1 MVNMQASENQ
11 DPIDGVAIIG
21 MVGRFPGAGN
31 VDELW
36 HNLCEG
42 LESTNF
48 FQDEELDPSIDP
60 NLCKDPSYVKARG
73 IISGGE
79 TFDAAFFGINPLEAV
94 VMDPQARVFLELVY
108 EALENAGY
116 QSETFEGLIGLYA
129 GCGQN
134 TYFANHIAGRMEI
147 VDRIGEFQTMLANEK
162 DFLTTRAAYKLNLK
176 GPAVSVNTACSTSL
190 VAVIQ
195 ACQALISYQCD
206 LALAG
211 GVSMTTP
218 QNSGYVAQEGSMLSG
233 DGHCRP
239 FDASAQGTM
248 FNNGAGLVVLKRLED
263 ALNDGDRIYAV
274 IRGSG
279 INNDGSDKVSFTAP
293 SVDGQAEAIAMAQAD
308 ANFHPETISYIE
320 AHGTATPLGDPIEIE
335 ALTQAFRVHTDAKQF
350 CAIGSLKSN
359 VGHLVAAAGVAGLI
373 KTALA
378 LHYKKIPPS
387 LNFEAPN
394 PKIDFANSPFYVNT
408 KLAEWSEGETPRRAG
423 VSSFG
428 VGGTNA
434 HIVLEEA
441 PLKIQNDA
449 LYETLRERGL
459 ANAAL
464 TKFKIQKKE
473 EFERPKQLLL
483 LSAKTSKA
491 LEAATTNL
499 QQHLQYNA
507 EINLADVAYTLQRG
521 RKAFNYRRSI
531 VCHDIT
537 DAIAALQSLDP
548 NQVNTRHLEIRNPAV
563 VFMFPGQGS
572 QYVDM
577 GLNLYNRE
585 PVFQEVVDE
594 CAEILKPLLGRDL
607 REIIYP
613 APGDAYGGLRLRE
626 TAAISLRQTCFTQ
639 PALFVIEYALA
650 QLWQSWG
657 VKPQAMIGHSIGE
670 FVAACIAGVFT
681 LKDALM
687 LVATRGRLMWELPA
701 GAMLSVRLP
710 AKEVEPRLSAE
721 LAIAAINGPSLCVVS
736 GPTEAIASL
745 QKKLESEEVVCR
757 HLHTS
762 HAFHSPMMDSIIA
775 PFAELVGKVKLSPPQ
790 IPFVSTVTADWITAQ
805 QATDPMYWAIHLRQT
820 VRFAEGVQ
828 TLWQQ
833 PERILLEVGPRIT
846 TTTLARQQAKYIKQ
860 QIAVASL
867 SDNAENEA
875 EWTALLKAVGQL
887 WLSGV
892 SIDWSNFYQRE
903 TRQRIPLPTYPFE
916 RQRFWI
922 DPPPHPNRAATPK
935 LLNPQLLE
943 KTQTMTTSPQ
953 QKLILLLKEIIE
965 ETSGLEIASVDDS
978 TTFLEM
984 GLDSLSLT
992 QVGLALKKKFKV
1004 KVTLRHLLEIC
1015 PNLGTLADLINQ
1027 GLSREALSELGLT
1040 ETVANPIPEAPLP
1053 LPATTSPTLVVH
1065 EVHTNGSASQIST
1078 QLTVSSVLE
1087 NFINQQLQIMS
1098 QQLALLSNNSQ
1109 SVTIPIVAA
1118 ATSQNN
1124 HIKPENAV
1132 SIPPT
1137 QTSKESVLVDTES
1150 NGAKKPFGAAARI
1163 EKTQTKTLTA
1173 QQRTHLD
1180 KIIQRYTQRTQKS
1193 KEFTQSHR
1201 PYLADPRTVS
1211 GFNPTMKEMV
1221 YPIVASRSSGSKLW
1235 DVDGNEYI
1243 DLSNGFGLNLF
1254 GWSPPF
1260 ITEAIEA
1267 QLKLGMEIGPQTP
1280 LVGEVARLMC
1290 EVTNFDRVAFCN
1302 TGSEAVLGAMRM
1314 VRTITGRNLIA
1325 IFSGA
1330 YHGIL
1335 DEVIV
1340 RGTKKLRSI
1349 PAAPGIPPEMV
1360 ENILVLEYGSPESL
1374 EILQDRAD
1382 ELAAV
1387 MVESVQSRRPEYQ
1400 PKEFLHQL
1408 RDFTE
1413 KAGIALIFDEIVTG
1427 FRIHQGGAQAHFG
1440 IKADIATYGKIV
1452 GGGLPI
1458 GVIAGKSQYMD
1469 ALDGGFWQF
1478 GDDSVP
1484 EVGVTYFA
1492 GTFVRHPLALAAA
1505 KAVLQHLKQS
1515 GPSLQQ
1521 NLNARTDKF
1530 VAELMGYFQQVQA
1543 PFTVYN
1549 FGSLFMVKPLPEFP
1563 YGDLLYYL
1571 LRDKGIHIWDHRPCF
1586 LTTAHSEADLALVMA
1601 AFKETIAEMQAAGFL
1616 SAPPI
1621 EVTNRE
1627 ITNNSLRN
1635 RPPQPNAKLGRD
1647 PQGNPAWYIP
1657 DIERPGK
1664 YLQVASVS

>member
-1 MVNMQASENQ
+1 MVNMQASNNQ
-11 DPIDGVAIIG
+11 DPSDGVAIIG

-31 VDELW
+31 VDEFW
-36 HNLCEG
+36 RNLCEG
-42 LESTNF
+42 LESTTF

-73 IISGGE
+73 IIPGGE
-79 TFDAAFFGINPLEAV
+79 TFDAAFFGVNPLEAV

-116 QSETFEGLIGLYA
+116 ESESFEGLIGLYA

-195 ACQALISYQCD
+195 ACQALTSYQCD
-206 LALAG
+206 LALSG

-218 QNSGYVAQEGSMLSG
+218 QNSGYMAQEGSMLSG

-239 FDASAQGTM
+239 FDVSAQGTM
-248 FNNGAGLVVLKRLED
+248 FNNGAGVVVLKRLED

-279 INNDGSDKVSFTAP
+279 INNDGADKVSFTAP
-293 SVDGQAEAIAMAQAD
+293 SVDGQAEAIAMAQAY

-394 PKIDFANSPFYVNT
+394 PKIDLANSPFYVNT
-408 KLAEWSEGETPRRAG
+408 QLAEWSEGETPRRAG

-441 PLKIQNDA
+441 PQIQSS
-449 LYETLRERGL
+449 GSS
-459 ANAAL
+459 
-464 TKFKIQKKE
+464 
-473 EFERPKQLLL
+473 RPQQLLL
-483 LSAKTSKA
+483 LSAKTSQA
-491 LEAATTNL
+491 LEAATANL

-548 NQVNTRHLEIRNPAV
+548 NQVNTRHTEIRNPAV

-572 QYVDM
+572 QYVNM
-577 GLNLYNRE
+577 GLNLYNHE
-585 PVFQEVVDE
+585 PVFQEAVDE

-607 REIIYP
+607 REIMYP
-613 APGDAYGGLRLRE
+613 APSDAYGGLRLRE
-626 TAAISLRQTCFTQ
+626 TATISLRQTCFTQ

-657 VKPQAMIGHSIGE
+657 VKPQGMIGHSIGE
-670 FVAACIAGVFT
+670 FVAACIAGVFS
-681 LKDALM
+681 LEDALM

-736 GPTEAIASL
+736 GPTEAIATL
-745 QKKLESEEVVCR
+745 QKQLESEEVICR

-762 HAFHSPMMDSIIA
+762 HAFHSPMMDSIIH
-775 PFAELVGKVKLSPPQ
+775 PFAEVVGKVKLSPPQ

-805 QATDPMYWAIHLRQT
+805 QATDPMYWATHLRQT

-833 PERILLEVGPRIT
+833 PERLLLEVGPRIT
-846 TTTLARQQAKYIKQ
+846 TTTLARQQAKDIKQ
-860 QIAVASL
+860 QIAIPSL
-867 SDNAENEA
+867 GDNAENEA

-887 WLSGV
+887 WLAGV

-935 LLNPQLLE
+935 LPNPQLLE

-953 QKLILLLKEIIE
+953 QKLIPLLKEIIE

-1004 KVTLRHLLEIC
+1004 KVTLRQLLEIC
-1015 PNLGTLADLINQ
+1015 PNLVTLADLINQ
-1027 GLSREALSELGLT
+1027 ALSPEALSALGLT
-1040 ETVANPIPEAPLP
+1040 ETVADPIPEAPLP
-1053 LPATTSPTLVVH
+1053 EPAPATTSPTLVVH
-1065 EVHTNGSASQIST
+1065 EVHRNGSNGSTPQISL
-1078 QLTVSSVLE
+1078 QPAASNSVLE
-1087 NFINQQLQIMS
+1087 GVINQQLQIMS
-1098 QQLALLSNNSQ
+1098 QQLALLGNSSQ
-1109 SVTIPIVAA
+1109 SVTVPVVPA

-1124 HIKPENAV
+1124 GVKPQNAV
-1132 SIPPT
+1132 SIPPI
-1137 QTSKESVLVDTES
+1137 QTSKESQVSVDTES
-1150 NGAKKPFGAAARI
+1150 NGAKKAFGAAARI

-1180 KIIQRYTQRTQKS
+1180 KIIQRYTKRTQKS
-1193 KEFTQSHR
+1193 KEYTQTHR

-1221 YPIVASRSSGSKLW
+1221 YPIVVSRSSGSKLW
-1235 DVDGNEYI
+1235 DVDGNEYV

-1280 LVGEVARLMC
+1280 LVGEVAKLMC
-1290 EVTNFDRVAFCN
+1290 ELTNFDRAAFCN

-1314 VRTITGRNLIA
+1314 ARTITGRNLIA

-1360 ENILVLEYGSPESL
+1360 ENILVVDYDSPESL
-1374 EILQDRAD
+1374 EILRSRAD

-1400 PKEFLHQL
+1400 PKEFLQQL

-1413 KAGIALIFDEIVTG
+1413 DAGIALIFDEIVTG
-1427 FRIHQGGAQAHFG
+1427 FRIHPGGAQAHFG
-1440 IKADIATYGKIV
+1440 IKADIATYGKII

-1543 PFTVYN
+1543 PFTAYN
-1549 FGSLFMVKPLPEFP
+1549 FGSLFMVKSLPEFP
-1563 YGDLLYYL
+1563 YGDLLFYL
-1571 LRDKGIHIWDHRPCF
+1571 LRDKGVHTWDHRPCF
-1586 LTTAHSEADLALVMA
+1586 LTTAHSEADLAFVMA
-1601 AFKETIAEMQAAGFL
+1601 AFKESIAEMQSAGFL

-1627 ITNNSLRN
+1627 VTNNSLRN
-1635 RPPQPNAKLGRD
+1635 RPPQPDAKLGRD

-1657 DIERPGK
+1657 DTERPGK

>member
-1 MVNMQASENQ
+1 MVNMQASDNQ
-11 DPIDGVAIIG
+11 DPSDGVAIIG

-31 VDELW
+31 VDEFW
-36 HNLCEG
+36 RNLCEG
-42 LESTNF
+42 LESTTF

-73 IISGGE
+73 IIPGGE

-116 QSETFEGLIGLYA
+116 ESESFEGLIGLYA

-195 ACQALISYQCD
+195 ACQALTSYQCD
-206 LALAG
+206 LALSG

-218 QNSGYVAQEGSMLSG
+218 QNSGYIAQEGSMLSG

-248 FNNGAGLVVLKRLED
+248 FNNGAGVVVLKRLED

-279 INNDGSDKVSFTAP
+279 INNDGADKVSFTAP
-293 SVDGQAEAIAMAQAD
+293 SVDGQAEAIAMAQAY

-408 KLAEWSEGETPRRAG
+408 KLAEWSEGETLRRAG

-441 PLKIQNDA
+441 PQIQSS
-449 LYETLRERGL
+449 GSS
-459 ANAAL
+459 
-464 TKFKIQKKE
+464 
-473 EFERPKQLLL
+473 RPQQLLL
-483 LSAKTSKA
+483 LSAKTSQA
-491 LEAATTNL
+491 LEAATANL

-537 DAIAALQSLDP
+537 DAIAALQSLDS
-548 NQVNTRHLEIRNPAV
+548 NQVNTRHIEIRNPAV

-572 QYVDM
+572 QYVNM
-577 GLNLYNRE
+577 GLNLYNYE
-585 PVFQEVVDE
+585 PVFQEAVDE

-613 APGDAYGGLRLRE
+613 APSERE
-626 TAAISLRQTCFTQ
+626 TAAILLRQTCFTQ

-681 LKDALM
+681 LEDALM
-687 LVATRGRLMWELPA
+687 LVATRGRFMWELPA

-710 AKEVEPRLSAE
+710 AKEIEPRLSAE

-736 GPTEAIASL
+736 GPIEAIASL
-745 QKKLESEEVVCR
+745 QKQLENEEVICR

-775 PFAELVGKVKLSPPQ
+775 PFAEVVGTVKLSPPQ

-805 QATDPMYWAIHLRQT
+805 QATDPMYWATHLRQT

-833 PERILLEVGPRIT
+833 PERLLLEVGPRIT
-846 TTTLARQQAKYIKQ
+846 TTTLARQQAKDIKQ
-860 QIAVASL
+860 QIAIPSL
-867 SDNAENEA
+867 GDNAENEA

-887 WLSGV
+887 WLAGV

-922 DPPPHPNRAATPK
+922 DPPPHPNRAATSK
-935 LLNPQLLE
+935 LPNPQLLE

-953 QKLILLLKEIIE
+953 QKLIPLLKQIIE

-978 TTFLEM
+978 ITFLEM

-992 QVGLALKKKFKV
+992 QVGLALKKKFQV
-1004 KVTLRHLLEIC
+1004 KVTLRQLLEIY
-1015 PNLGTLADLINQ
+1015 PNLGTLADFIN
-1027 GLSREALSELGLT
+1027 SALSPETLSALGLT
-1040 ETVANPIPEAPLP
+1040 ETVADIVPEAPLP
-1053 LPATTSPTLVVH
+1053 EPAPVTTSPTLVVH
-1065 EVHTNGSASQIST
+1065 ELHTNGSNGSAPKISLQPAAS
-1078 QLTVSSVLE
+1078 SSILE
-1087 NFINQQLQIMS
+1087 GVINQQLQIMS
-1098 QQLALLSNNSQ
+1098 QQLALLGNSSQ
-1109 SVTIPIVAA
+1109 SVTVPVVPA

-1124 HIKPENAV
+1124 GVKPQNAV
-1132 SIPPT
+1132 SVPPT
-1137 QTSKESVLVDTES
+1137 QTSKESASVETES
-1150 NGAKKPFGAAARI
+1150 NGAKKAFGAAARI

-1180 KIIQRYTQRTQKS
+1180 KIIQRYTKRTQKS
-1193 KEFTQSHR
+1193 KEYTQTHR

-1235 DVDGNEYI
+1235 DVDGNEYV

-1254 GWSPPF
+1254 GWSPAF

-1280 LVGEVARLMC
+1280 LVGEVAKLMC
-1290 EVTNFDRVAFCN
+1290 ELTNFDRAAFCN

-1314 VRTITGRNLIA
+1314 ARTITGRNLIA

-1360 ENILVLEYGSPESL
+1360 ENILVVDYDSPESL
-1374 EILQDRAD
+1374 EILRSRAD

-1400 PKEFLHQL
+1400 PKEFLQQL
-1408 RDFTE
+1408 RDFTQE
-1413 KAGIALIFDEIVTG
+1413 AGIALIFDEIVTG
-1427 FRIHQGGAQAHFG
+1427 FRIHPGGAQAHFG

-1543 PFTVYN
+1543 PFTAYN
-1549 FGSLFMVKPLPEFP
+1549 FGSLFMVKSLPEFP
-1563 YGDLLYYL
+1563 YGDLLFYL
-1571 LRDKGIHIWDHRPCF
+1571 LRDKGVHTWDHRPCF

-1601 AFKETIAEMQAAGFL
+1601 AFKESIAEMQSAGFL

-1621 EVTNRE
+1621 EVTNRQ
-1627 ITNNSLRN
+1627 TNNSLRN
-1635 RPPQPNAKLGRD
+1635 RPPQPDAKLGRD

-1657 DIERPGK
+1657 DTERPGK
-1664 YLQVASVS
+1664 YLQVASVF

>member
-1 MVNMQASENQ
+1 MVNMQVSDNQ

-21 MVGRFPGAGN
+21 MVGKFPGARN
-31 VDELW
+31 VDEFW
-36 HNLCEG
+36 RNLCEG
-42 LESTNF
+42 LESTTF

-60 NLCKDPSYVKARG
+60 KLCNDPSYVKARG

-79 TFDAAFFGINPLEAV
+79 TFDAAFFGVNPLEAV
-94 VMDPQARVFLELVY
+94 VMDPQSRVFLELVY

-116 QSETFEGLIGLYA
+116 ESESFEGLIGLYA

-134 TYFANHIAGRMEI
+134 TYFANHISGRMEI

-176 GPAVSVNTACSTSL
+176 GPAVNVNTACSTSL

-195 ACQALISYQCD
+195 ACQALTGYQCD

-248 FNNGAGLVVLKRLED
+248 FNNGAGVVVLKRLED
-263 ALNDGDRIYAV
+263 ALNDSDRIYAV

-320 AHGTATPLGDPIEIE
+320 AHGTATTLGDPIEIE

-378 LHYKKIPPS
+378 LYYKKIPPS

-394 PKIDFANSPFYVNT
+394 LKIDFANSPFYVNT

-441 PLKIQNDA
+441 PLKIQNSGA
-449 LYETLRERGL
+449 S
-459 ANAAL
+459 
-464 TKFKIQKKE
+464 
-473 EFERPKQLLL
+473 RPQQLLL

-491 LEAATTNL
+491 LEAATANL
-499 QQHLQYNA
+499 QQHLQHNA

-521 RKAFNYRRSI
+521 RKAFNYRRSV

-548 NQVNTRHLEIRNPAV
+548 NQVNTRHIEIRNPAV

-572 QYVDM
+572 QYVNM
-577 GLNLYNRE
+577 GLNLYNHE
-585 PVFQEVVDE
+585 PVFHEVVDE

-607 REIIYP
+607 REIMYP
-613 APGDAYGGLRLRE
+613 APSDAYGGLRLRE
-626 TAAISLRQTCFTQ
+626 TAAISLQQTCFTQ

-657 VKPQAMIGHSIGE
+657 VKPEAMIGHSIGE

-687 LVATRGRLMWELPA
+687 LVANRGRLMWELPA

-710 AKEVEPRLSAE
+710 AKHVEPRLSAE

-736 GPTEAIASL
+736 GPTEAIAAL
-745 QKKLESEEVVCR
+745 QKQLETEEVVCR

-775 PFAELVGKVKLSPPQ
+775 PFAEVVGKIKLSPPQ
-790 IPFVSTVTADWITAQ
+790 IPFVSTVTADWITPQ
-805 QATDPMYWAIHLRQT
+805 QATDPMYWATHLRQT
-820 VRFAEGVQ
+820 VRFAESIQ

-833 PERILLEVGPRIT
+833 PERLLLEVGPRIT
-846 TTTLARQQAKYIKQ
+846 TTTLARQQAKDIKQ
-860 QIAVASL
+860 QIAIASL
-867 SDNAENEA
+867 GDNAENEA

-887 WLSGV
+887 WLAGI

-903 TRQRIPLPTYPFE
+903 TRQRIPLPTYPFQ

-922 DPPPHPNRAATPK
+922 DPPPHPNRATTPK
-935 LLNPQLLE
+935 LLLLE

-953 QKLILLLKEIIE
+953 QKLIPLLKEIIE
-965 ETSGLEIASVDDS
+965 ETSGLEIASIDDS

-1004 KVTLRHLLEIC
+1004 KVTLRQLLEIC
-1015 PNLGTLADLINQ
+1015 PNLATLAHLINQ
-1027 GLSREALSELGLT
+1027 GLSAEVLSALGLI
-1040 ETVANPIPEAPLP
+1040 ETVADPTPEAPLP
-1053 LPATTSPTLVVH
+1053 TPATTSPTLVVH
-1065 EVHTNGSASQIST
+1065 EVHTNGFAPQISP
-1078 QLTVSSVLE
+1078 QPAASSFLE
-1087 NFINQQLQIMS
+1087 NVINQQLQIMS
-1098 QQLALLSNNSQ
+1098 QQLALLGNNSQ
-1109 SVTIPIVAA
+1109 SVTIPVVPA

-1124 HIKPENAV
+1124 HVKPQNVV
-1132 SIPPT
+1132 SIPLT
-1137 QTSKESVLVDTES
+1137 QTSKESQASVETDS
-1150 NGAKKPFGAAARI
+1150 NGAKKAFGAAARI

-1180 KIIQRYTQRTQKS
+1180 KIIQRYIQRTQKS
-1193 KEFTQSHR
+1193 KEYTQTHR

-1221 YPIVASRSSGSKLW
+1221 YPIVVSRSSGSKLW
-1235 DVDGNEYI
+1235 DVDGNEYV

-1260 ITEAIEA
+1260 ITKAIEA

-1290 EVTNFDRVAFCN
+1290 KLTNFDRAAFCN

-1314 VRTITGRNLIA
+1314 ARTITGRNLIA

-1360 ENILVLEYGSPESL
+1360 ENILVVDYDSPESL
-1374 EILQDRAD
+1374 EILRNRAD

-1400 PKEFLHQL
+1400 PKEFLQQL

-1413 KAGIALIFDEIVTG
+1413 EAGIALIFDEIVTG
-1427 FRIHQGGAQAHFG
+1427 FRIHPGGAQGHFG

-1505 KAVLQHLKQS
+1505 KAVLQHLLDC

-1543 PFTVYN
+1543 PFTAYN
-1549 FGSLFMVKPLPEFP
+1549 FGSLFMVKSLPEFP
-1563 YGDLLYYL
+1563 YGDLLFYL
-1571 LRDKGIHIWDHRPCF
+1571 LRDKGVHIWDHRPCF
-1586 LTTAHSEADLALVMA
+1586 LTTAHSEADLDLAMA
-1601 AFKETIAEMQAAGFL
+1601 AFKETIAEMQSAGFL
-1616 SAPPI
+1616 SAPSI
-1621 EVTNRE
+1621 EVTNSE
-1627 ITNNSLRN
+1627 VTNNSLRN
-1635 RPPQPNAKLGRD
+1635 RPPQPDAKLGRD
-1647 PQGNPAWYIP
+1647 PEGNPAWYIP
-1657 DIERPGK
+1657 DTERLGK

>member
-1 MVNMQASENQ
+1 MVNMQASDNQ
-11 DPIDGVAIIG
+11 DPSDGVAIIG

-31 VDELW
+31 VDEFW
-36 HNLCEG
+36 RNLCEG
-42 LESTNF
+42 LESTTF
-48 FQDEELDPSIDP
+48 FEDEELDPSIDP

-73 IISGGE
+73 IIPGGE

-116 QSETFEGLIGLYA
+116 ESESFEGLIGLYA

-195 ACQALISYQCD
+195 ACQALTSYQCD
-206 LALAG
+206 LALSG

-218 QNSGYVAQEGSMLSG
+218 QNSGYIAQEGSMLSG

-248 FNNGAGLVVLKRLED
+248 FNNGAGVVVLKRLED
-263 ALNDGDRIYAV
+263 ALHDGDRIYAV

-279 INNDGSDKVSFTAP
+279 INNDGADKVSFTAP
-293 SVDGQAEAIAMAQAD
+293 SVDGQAEAIAMAQAY

-394 PKIDFANSPFYVNT
+394 PKIDLANSPFYVNT

-441 PLKIQNDA
+441 PQIQSS
-449 LYETLRERGL
+449 GSS
-459 ANAAL
+459 
-464 TKFKIQKKE
+464 
-473 EFERPKQLLL
+473 RPQQLLL
-483 LSAKTSKA
+483 LSAKTSQA
-491 LEAATTNL
+491 LEAATANL

-521 RKAFNYRRSI
+521 RKSFNYRRSV
-531 VCHDIT
+531 VCHDLT

-548 NQVNTRHLEIRNPAV
+548 NQVNTRHTEIRNPAV

-572 QYVDM
+572 QYVNM
-577 GLNLYNRE
+577 GLNLYNHE
-585 PVFQEVVDE
+585 PVFQEAVDE

-613 APGDAYGGLRLRE
+613 APSERE

-681 LKDALM
+681 LEDALM
-687 LVATRGRLMWELPA
+687 LVATRGRFMWELPA

-745 QKKLESEEVVCR
+745 QKQLESEEVICR

-762 HAFHSPMMDSIIA
+762 HAFHSPMMDSIIH
-775 PFAELVGKVKLSPPQ
+775 PFAEVVGKVKLSPPQ
-790 IPFVSTVTADWITAQ
+790 IPFVSTVTADWITTH
-805 QATDPMYWAIHLRQT
+805 QATDPMYWATHLRQT

-833 PERILLEVGPRIT
+833 PERLLLEVGPRIT
-846 TTTLARQQAKYIKQ
+846 TTTLARQQAKDIKQ
-860 QIAVASL
+860 QIAIPSL
-867 SDNAENEA
+867 GDNAENEA

-887 WLSGV
+887 WLAGV

-922 DPPPHPNRAATPK
+922 DPPPHPNRAATSK
-935 LLNPQLLE
+935 LLNPHLLE
-943 KTQTMTTSPQ
+943 KTQTMTTYPQ
-953 QKLILLLKEIIE
+953 QKLIPLLKEVIE

-1004 KVTLRHLLEIC
+1004 KVTLRQLLEIC
-1015 PNLGTLADLINQ
+1015 PNLVTLADLINQ
-1027 GLSREALSELGLT
+1027 ALSPETLSALGLI
-1040 ETVANPIPEAPLP
+1040 ETVADPIPETSLPEPAPV
-1053 LPATTSPTLVVH
+1053 TTSPTLVVH
-1065 EVHTNGSASQIST
+1065 EVHTNGSNGSAPKISLQPAAS
-1078 QLTVSSVLE
+1078 SSVLE
-1087 NFINQQLQIMS
+1087 GVINQQLQIMS
-1098 QQLALLSNNSQ
+1098 QQLALLGNSSQ
-1109 SVTIPIVAA
+1109 SITIPVVPA

-1124 HIKPENAV
+1124 GVKPQNAV
-1132 SIPPT
+1132 SVPPI
-1137 QTSKESVLVDTES
+1137 QTSKESASVETES
-1150 NGAKKPFGAAARI
+1150 NGAKKAFGAAARI
-1163 EKTQTKTLTA
+1163 EKTQTKTLTD

-1180 KIIQRYTQRTQKS
+1180 KIIQRYTKRTQKS
-1193 KEFTQSHR
+1193 KEYTQTHR

-1235 DVDGNEYI
+1235 DVDGNEYV

-1280 LVGEVARLMC
+1280 LVGEVAKLMC
-1290 EVTNFDRVAFCN
+1290 ELTNFDRAAFCN

-1314 VRTITGRNLIA
+1314 ARTITGRNLIA

-1360 ENILVLEYGSPESL
+1360 ENILVVDYDSPESL
-1374 EILQDRAD
+1374 EILRSRAD

-1400 PKEFLHQL
+1400 PKEFLQQL

-1413 KAGIALIFDEIVTG
+1413 EAGIALIFDEIVTG
-1427 FRIHQGGAQAHFG
+1427 FRIHPGGAQAHFG

-1492 GTFVRHPLALAAA
+1492 GTFVRHPLVLAAA

-1543 PFTVYN
+1543 PFTAYN
-1549 FGSLFMVKPLPEFP
+1549 FGSLFMVKSLPEFP
-1563 YGDLLYYL
+1563 YGDLLFYL
-1571 LRDKGIHIWDHRPCF
+1571 LRDKGVHTWDHRPCF

-1601 AFKETIAEMQAAGFL
+1601 AFKESIAEMQSAGFL

-1627 ITNNSLRN
+1627 TNNSLRN
-1635 RPPQPNAKLGRD
+1635 RPPQPDAKLGRD

-1657 DIERPGK
+1657 DTERPGK
-1664 YLQVASVS
+1664 YLQVASVL

>member
-1 MVNMQASENQ
+1 MVNMQTSDNQ
-11 DPIDGVAIIG
+11 DPIDGIAIIG

-31 VDELW
+31 VDEFW
-36 HNLCEG
+36 RNLCEG
-42 LESTNF
+42 LESTTF
-48 FQDEELDPSIDP
+48 FEDEELDPSIDP

-73 IISGGE
+73 VIPGGE

-116 QSETFEGLIGLYA
+116 ESESFEGLIGLYA

-134 TYFANHIAGRMEI
+134 TYFANHISGRMEI

-195 ACQALISYQCD
+195 ACQALTSYQCD
-206 LALAG
+206 LALSG

-218 QNSGYVAQEGSMLSG
+218 QNSGYVAQEGGMLSG

-248 FNNGAGLVVLKRLED
+248 FNNGAGVVVLKRLED

-279 INNDGSDKVSFTAP
+279 INNDGADKVSFTAP
-293 SVDGQAEAIAMAQAD
+293 SVDGQAEAIAMAQAY

-335 ALTQAFRVHTDAKQF
+335 ALTQAFRVHTNAKQF

-378 LHYKKIPPS
+378 LHHKKIPPS

-441 PLKIQNDA
+441 PQIQSS
-449 LYETLRERGL
+449 GSS
-459 ANAAL
+459 
-464 TKFKIQKKE
+464 
-473 EFERPKQLLL
+473 RPQQLFL
-483 LSAKTSKA
+483 LSAKTSQA
-491 LEAATTNL
+491 LEAATANL

-521 RKAFNYRRSI
+521 RKAFNYRCSI

-548 NQVNTRHLEIRNPAV
+548 NQVNTRHTEIRNPAV

-572 QYVDM
+572 QYVNM
-577 GLNLYNRE
+577 GLNLYNYE
-585 PVFQEVVDE
+585 PVFQEAVDE
-594 CAEILKPLLGRDL
+594 CAEILKPLLGKDL

-613 APGDAYGGLRLRE
+613 APSDAYGGLRLRE

-650 QLWQSWG
+650 QLWRSWG
-657 VKPQAMIGHSIGE
+657 VKPQGMIGHSIGE

-681 LKDALM
+681 LEDALM
-687 LVATRGRLMWELPA
+687 LVATRGRFMWELPA

-710 AKEVEPRLSAE
+710 AKEVEPRLSTE

-736 GPTEAIASL
+736 GPTEAIAVL
-745 QKKLESEEVVCR
+745 QKQLESEEVICR

-762 HAFHSPMMDSIIA
+762 HAFHSPMMDSIIH
-775 PFAELVGKVKLSPPQ
+775 PFAEVVAKVKLSPPQ
-790 IPFVSTVTADWITAQ
+790 IPFVSTVTADWITVQ
-805 QATDPMYWAIHLRQT
+805 QATDPMYWATHLRQT

-833 PERILLEVGPRIT
+833 PERVLLEVGPRIT
-846 TTTLARQQAKYIKQ
+846 TTTLARQQAKDIKQ
-860 QIAVASL
+860 QIAIPSL
-867 SDNAENEA
+867 GDNAENEA

-887 WLSGV
+887 WLAGV

-922 DPPPHPNRAATPK
+922 DPPPHPNRAVIPK
-935 LLNPQLLE
+935 LANPQLLE

-953 QKLILLLKEIIE
+953 QKLIPLLKEIIE
-965 ETSGLEIASVDDS
+965 ETSGLEIASVDDL

-992 QVGLALKKKFKV
+992 QVGLALKKKFQV
-1004 KVTLRHLLEIC
+1004 KVTLRQLLEIY
-1015 PNLGTLADLINQ
+1015 PNLGTLADFIN
-1027 GLSREALSELGLT
+1027 SALSPETLSALGLT
-1040 ETVANPIPEAPLP
+1040 ETVAEPTPEAALSA
-1053 LPATTSPTLVVH
+1053 PATTSPTLLVH
-1065 EVHTNGSASQIST
+1065 EVHTNGSNGSAPQISL
-1078 QLTVSSVLE
+1078 QPAVSNSILE
-1087 NFINQQLQIMS
+1087 NVINQQLQIMS
-1098 QQLALLSNNSQ
+1098 QQLALLGNNSQ
-1109 SVTIPIVAA
+1109 SLTIPVVPA

-1124 HIKPENAV
+1124 HVKPPNAV
-1132 SIPPT
+1132 SVPTT
-1137 QTSKESVLVDTES
+1137 QTSKESQTSVDNES
-1150 NGAKKPFGAAARI
+1150 NGAKKTFGAAARI

-1180 KIIQRYTQRTQKS
+1180 KIIQRYTKRTQKS
-1193 KEFTQSHR
+1193 KEYTQSHR

-1221 YPIVASRSSGSKLW
+1221 YPIVVFRSSGSKLW
-1235 DVDGNEYI
+1235 DVDGNEYV

-1280 LVGEVARLMC
+1280 LVGEVAKLMC
-1290 EVTNFDRVAFCN
+1290 ELTNFDRAAFCN

-1314 VRTITGRNLIA
+1314 ARTITGRNLIA

-1360 ENILVLEYGSPESL
+1360 ENILVVDYDSPESL
-1374 EILQDRAD
+1374 EILKSRAD

-1400 PKEFLHQL
+1400 PKEFLQQL
-1408 RDFTE
+1408 RDFTQE
-1413 KAGIALIFDEIVTG
+1413 AGIALIFDEIVTG
-1427 FRIHQGGAQAHFG
+1427 FRIHPGGAQAHFG

-1530 VAELMGYFQQVQA
+1530 VAELMGYLQQVQA
-1543 PFTVYN
+1543 PFTAYN
-1549 FGSLFMVKPLPEFP
+1549 FGSLFMVKSAPEFT
-1563 YGDLLYYL
+1563 YGDLLFYL
-1571 LRDKGIHIWDHRPCF
+1571 LRDKGVHTWDHRPCF
-1586 LTTAHSEADLALVMA
+1586 LTTAHSEADLAFVMA
-1601 AFKETIAEMQAAGFL
+1601 AFKESIAEMQSAGFF
-1616 SAPPI
+1616 SALPI

-1635 RPPQPNAKLGRD
+1635 RPPQPDARLGRD

-1657 DIERPGK
+1657 DTERPGK

>member
-1 MVNMQASENQ
+1 MVNIQASNNQ

-31 VDELW
+31 VDEFW
-36 HNLCEG
+36 CNLCEG
-42 LESTNF
+42 LESTTF
-48 FQDEELDPSIDP
+48 FQDEEIDPSIDP

-73 IISGGE
+73 VIPGGE
-79 TFDAAFFGINPLEAV
+79 TFDAAFFGVNPLEAV

-116 QSETFEGLIGLYA
+116 ESESFEGLIGLYA

-195 ACQALISYQCD
+195 ACQALTSYQCD
-206 LALAG
+206 LALSG

-218 QNSGYVAQEGSMLSG
+218 QNSGYIAQEGSMLSG

-248 FNNGAGLVVLKRLED
+248 FNNGAGVVVLKRLED

-279 INNDGSDKVSFTAP
+279 INNDGADKVSFTAP
-293 SVDGQAEAIAMAQAD
+293 SVDGQAEAVAMAQAY

-408 KLAEWSEGETPRRAG
+408 QLAEWSEGDTPRRAG

-441 PLKIQNDA
+441 PQIQNSGA
-449 LYETLRERGL
+449 S
-459 ANAAL
+459 
-464 TKFKIQKKE
+464 
-473 EFERPKQLLL
+473 RPQQLLL

-491 LEAATTNL
+491 LEAATANL

-548 NQVNTRHLEIRNPAV
+548 NQVNTRHTEIRNPAV

-607 REIIYP
+607 REIMYP
-613 APGDAYGGLRLRE
+613 ASGDAYGGLRLRE

-681 LKDALM
+681 LEDALM

-710 AKEVEPRLSAE
+710 AKEVEPRLSAGI
-721 LAIAAINGPSLCVVS
+721 AIAAINGPSLCVVS
-736 GPTEAIASL
+736 GPTEAIAAL
-745 QKKLESEEVVCR
+745 QKQLESEEIVCR

-775 PFAELVGKVKLSPPQ
+775 PFAEIVGKVKLSPPQ

-805 QATDPMYWAIHLRQT
+805 QATDPMYWATHLRQT

-833 PERILLEVGPRIT
+833 PERLLLEVGPRIT
-846 TTTLARQQAKYIKQ
+846 TTTLARQQAKDIKQ
-860 QIAVASL
+860 QIAIPSL
-867 SDNAENEA
+867 GDNAENEA
-875 EWTALLKAVGQL
+875 EWTALFKAVGQL
-887 WLSGV
+887 WLAGV

-922 DPPPHPNRAATPK
+922 DPPSHPNRAATPK
-935 LLNPQLLE
+935 LLNPQLLK

-953 QKLILLLKEIIE
+953 QKLIPLLKEIIE

-1004 KVTLRHLLEIC
+1004 KVTLRQLLEIC
-1015 PNLGTLADLINQ
+1015 PNLAMLADLINQ
-1027 GLSREALSELGLT
+1027 ALSPETLSALGLT
-1040 ETVANPIPEAPLP
+1040 EIVAEPIPEAPLP
-1053 LPATTSPTLVVH
+1053 KPAPTNTSPTLVVH
-1065 EVHTNGSASQIST
+1065 EVHTNGSNGSAPQISP
-1078 QLTVSSVLE
+1078 QPAVSNSILE
-1087 NFINQQLQIMS
+1087 NVINQQLQIMS
-1098 QQLALLSNNSQ
+1098 QQLALLGNSSQ
-1109 SVTIPIVAA
+1109 SLTIPVVPA

-1124 HIKPENAV
+1124 HVKPQNAV
-1132 SIPPT
+1132 STPVT
-1137 QTSKESVLVDTES
+1137 QTSKESQASVDNES
-1150 NGAKKPFGAAARI
+1150 NGAKKAFGAAARI

-1173 QQRTHLD
+1173 QQRNYLD
-1180 KIIQRYTQRTQKS
+1180 KIIQRYTKRTQKS
-1193 KEFTQSHR
+1193 KEYTQTHR

-1235 DVDGNEYI
+1235 DVDGNEYV

-1280 LVGEVARLMC
+1280 LVGEVAKLMC
-1290 EVTNFDRVAFCN
+1290 ELTNFDRAAFCN

-1314 VRTITGRNLIA
+1314 ARTITGRNLIA

-1360 ENILVLEYGSPESL
+1360 ENILVVDYDSPESL
-1374 EILQDRAD
+1374 EILRSRAD

-1400 PKEFLHQL
+1400 PQEFLQQL
-1408 RDFTE
+1408 RDFTTE
-1413 KAGIALIFDEIVTG
+1413 AGIALIFDEIVTG
-1427 FRIHQGGAQAHFG
+1427 FRIHPGGAQAHFG

-1530 VAELMGYFQQVQA
+1530 VGELMGYFQQVQA
-1543 PFTVYN
+1543 PFTAYN
-1549 FGSLFMVKPLPEFP
+1549 FGSLFMVKSLPEFP
-1563 YGDLLYYL
+1563 YGDLLFYL
-1571 LRDKGIHIWDHRPCF
+1571 LRDKGVHTWDHRPCF
-1586 LTTAHSEADLALVMA
+1586 LTTAHSEADLAFVMA
-1601 AFKETIAEMQAAGFL
+1601 AFKESIAEMQSAGFL

-1621 EVTNRE
+1621 EV

-1657 DIERPGK
+1657 DTERPGK
-1664 YLQVASVS
+1664 YLQVASIS

>member
-1 MVNMQASENQ
+1 MVNMQVSDNQ

-21 MVGRFPGAGN
+21 MVGKFPGARN
-31 VDELW
+31 VDEFW
-36 HNLCEG
+36 RNLCEG
-42 LESTNF
+42 LESTTF

-60 NLCKDPSYVKARG
+60 KLCNDPSYVKARG

-79 TFDAAFFGINPLEAV
+79 TFDAAFFGVNPLEAV
-94 VMDPQARVFLELVY
+94 VMDPQSRVFLELVY

-116 QSETFEGLIGLYA
+116 ESESFEGLIGLYA

-134 TYFANHIAGRMEI
+134 TYFANHISGRMEI

-176 GPAVSVNTACSTSL
+176 GPAVNVNTACSTSL

-195 ACQALISYQCD
+195 ACQALTGYQCD

-248 FNNGAGLVVLKRLED
+248 FNNGAGVVVLKRLED
-263 ALNDGDRIYAV
+263 ALNDSDRIYAV

-320 AHGTATPLGDPIEIE
+320 AHGTATTLGDPIEIE

-378 LHYKKIPPS
+378 LYYKKIPPS

-394 PKIDFANSPFYVNT
+394 LKIDFANSPFYVNT

-441 PLKIQNDA
+441 PLKIQNSGA
-449 LYETLRERGL
+449 S
-459 ANAAL
+459 
-464 TKFKIQKKE
+464 
-473 EFERPKQLLL
+473 RPQQLLL
-483 LSAKTSKA
+483 LSAKNSKA
-491 LEAATTNL
+491 LEAATANL
-499 QQHLQYNA
+499 QQHLQHNA

-521 RKAFNYRRSI
+521 RKAFNYRRSV

-537 DAIAALQSLDP
+537 DAITALQSLDP
-548 NQVNTRHLEIRNPAV
+548 NQVNTRHIEIRNPAV

-572 QYVDM
+572 QYVNM

-585 PVFQEVVDE
+585 PVFHEVVDE

-607 REIIYP
+607 REIMYP
-613 APGDAYGGLRLRE
+613 APSDAYGGLRLRE
-626 TAAISLRQTCFTQ
+626 TAAISLQQTCFTQ

-657 VKPQAMIGHSIGE
+657 VKPEAMIGHSIGE
-670 FVAACIAGVFT
+670 FVAACIGGVFT

-687 LVATRGRLMWELPA
+687 LVANRGRLMWELPA

-710 AKEVEPRLSAE
+710 AKHVEPRLSAE

-736 GPTEAIASL
+736 GPTEAIAAL
-745 QKKLESEEVVCR
+745 QKQLETEEVVCR

-775 PFAELVGKVKLSPPQ
+775 PFAEVVGKIKLSPPQ
-790 IPFVSTVTADWITAQ
+790 IPFVSTVTADWITLQ
-805 QATDPMYWAIHLRQT
+805 QATDPMYWATHLRQT
-820 VRFAEGVQ
+820 VRFAESIQ

-833 PERILLEVGPRIT
+833 PERLLLEVGPRIT
-846 TTTLARQQAKYIKQ
+846 TTTLARQQAKDIKQ
-860 QIAVASL
+860 QIAIASL
-867 SDNAENEA
+867 GDNAENEA

-887 WLSGV
+887 WLAGI

-903 TRQRIPLPTYPFE
+903 TRQRIPLPTYPFQ

-922 DPPPHPNRAATPK
+922 DPPPHPNRATTPK
-935 LLNPQLLE
+935 LLLLE

-953 QKLILLLKEIIE
+953 QKLIPLLKEIIE
-965 ETSGLEIASVDDS
+965 ETSGLEIASIDDS

-1004 KVTLRHLLEIC
+1004 KVTLRQLLEIC
-1015 PNLGTLADLINQ
+1015 PNLATLAHLINQ
-1027 GLSREALSELGLT
+1027 GLSAEVLSALGLI
-1040 ETVANPIPEAPLP
+1040 ETVADPTPEAPLP
-1053 LPATTSPTLVVH
+1053 TPATTSPTLVVH
-1065 EVHTNGSASQIST
+1065 EVHTNGFAPQISP
-1078 QLTVSSVLE
+1078 QPAASSFLE
-1087 NFINQQLQIMS
+1087 NVINQQLQIMS
-1098 QQLALLSNNSQ
+1098 QQLALLGNNSQ
-1109 SVTIPIVAA
+1109 SVTIPVVPA

-1124 HIKPENAV
+1124 HVKPQNVV
-1132 SIPPT
+1132 SIPIT
-1137 QTSKESVLVDTES
+1137 QTSKESQALVETDS
-1150 NGAKKPFGAAARI
+1150 NGAKKAFGAAARI

-1180 KIIQRYTQRTQKS
+1180 KIIQRYIQRTQKS
-1193 KEFTQSHR
+1193 KEYTQTHR

-1221 YPIVASRSSGSKLW
+1221 YPIVVSRSSGSKLW
-1235 DVDGNEYI
+1235 DVDGNEYV

-1290 EVTNFDRVAFCN
+1290 KLTNFDRAAFCN

-1314 VRTITGRNLIA
+1314 ARTITGRNLIA

-1360 ENILVLEYGSPESL
+1360 ENILVVDYDSPESL
-1374 EILQDRAD
+1374 EILRNRAD

-1400 PKEFLHQL
+1400 PKEFLQQL

-1413 KAGIALIFDEIVTG
+1413 EAGIALIFDEIVTG
-1427 FRIHQGGAQAHFG
+1427 FRIHPGGAQGHFG

-1505 KAVLQHLKQS
+1505 KAVLQHLLDC

-1543 PFTVYN
+1543 PFTAYN
-1549 FGSLFMVKPLPEFP
+1549 FGSLFMVKSLPEFP
-1563 YGDLLYYL
+1563 YGDLLFYL
-1571 LRDKGIHIWDHRPCF
+1571 LRDKGVHIWDHRPCF
-1586 LTTAHSEADLALVMA
+1586 LTTAHSEADLDLAMA
-1601 AFKETIAEMQAAGFL
+1601 AFKETIAEMQSAGFL
-1616 SAPPI
+1616 SAPSI
-1621 EVTNRE
+1621 EVTNSE
-1627 ITNNSLRN
+1627 VTNNSLRN
-1635 RPPQPNAKLGRD
+1635 RPPQPDAKLGRD
-1647 PQGNPAWYIP
+1647 PEGNPAWYIP
-1657 DIERPGK
+1657 DTERLGK

>member
-1 MVNMQASENQ
+1 MVNIQASDNQ

-31 VDELW
+31 VDEFW
-36 HNLCEG
+36 RNLCEG
-42 LESTNF
+42 LESTTF

-73 IISGGE
+73 IIPGGE

-116 QSETFEGLIGLYA
+116 ESESFEGLIGLYA

-195 ACQALISYQCD
+195 ACQALTSYQCD
-206 LALAG
+206 LALSG

-218 QNSGYVAQEGSMLSG
+218 QNSGYVTQEGSMLSG

-248 FNNGAGLVVLKRLED
+248 FNNGAGVVVLKRLED

-279 INNDGSDKVSFTAP
+279 INNDGADKVSFTAP
-293 SVDGQAEAIAMAQAD
+293 SVDGQAEAIAMAQAY

-394 PKIDFANSPFYVNT
+394 PKIDLANSPFYVNT

-441 PLKIQNDA
+441 PQIQSSGA
-449 LYETLRERGL
+449 S
-459 ANAAL
+459 
-464 TKFKIQKKE
+464 
-473 EFERPKQLLL
+473 RPQQLLL

-491 LEAATTNL
+491 LEAATANL

-507 EINLADVAYTLQRG
+507 EINLADVAYTLKRG

-548 NQVNTRHLEIRNPAV
+548 NQVNTRHIEIRNPAV

-585 PVFQEVVDE
+585 PVFQEAVDE

-607 REIIYP
+607 REIMYP
-613 APGDAYGGLRLRE
+613 APSDAYSGLRLRE
-626 TAAISLRQTCFTQ
+626 TAATSLRQTCFTQ

-681 LKDALM
+681 LEDALM

-721 LAIAAINGPSLCVVS
+721 LAIAATNGPSLCVVS
-736 GPTEAIASL
+736 GPIEAIATL
-745 QKKLESEEVVCR
+745 QKQLESEEVICR
-757 HLHTS
+757 YLHTS
-762 HAFHSPMMDSIIA
+762 HAFHSPMMDSIIH
-775 PFAELVGKVKLSPPQ
+775 PFAEVVGKVKLSPPQ
-790 IPFVSTVTADWITAQ
+790 IPFVSTVTADWITVQ
-805 QATDPMYWAIHLRQT
+805 QATDPMYWATHLRQT

-833 PERILLEVGPRIT
+833 PERLLLEVGPRIT
-846 TTTLARQQAKYIKQ
+846 TTTLARQQAKDIKQ
-860 QIAVASL
+860 QIAIPSL
-867 SDNAENEA
+867 GDNAENEA

-887 WLSGV
+887 WLAGV

-935 LLNPQLLE
+935 LPNPQLLE

-953 QKLILLLKEIIE
+953 QKLIPLLKEIIE

-1004 KVTLRHLLEIC
+1004 KVTLRQLLEIY
-1015 PNLGTLADLINQ
+1015 PNLGTLADFIN
-1027 GLSREALSELGLT
+1027 SALSPETLSALGLT
-1040 ETVANPIPEAPLP
+1040 ETVADIVPEAPLP
-1053 LPATTSPTLVVH
+1053 EPALVNTSPTLVVH
-1065 EVHTNGSASQIST
+1065 EVHTNGSAPKISL
-1078 QLTVSSVLE
+1078 QPAASSNVLE
-1087 NFINQQLQIMS
+1087 SVINQQLQIMS
-1098 QQLALLSNNSQ
+1098 QQLALLGNNSQ
-1109 SVTIPIVAA
+1109 SVTIPVVA

-1124 HIKPENAV
+1124 GVKPQNAV
-1132 SIPPT
+1132 SVPPT
-1137 QTSKESVLVDTES
+1137 QTSKEPQTSVDTES
-1150 NGAKKPFGAAARI
+1150 NGAKKAFGAAARI

-1180 KIIQRYTQRTQKS
+1180 KIIQRYTKRTQKS
-1193 KEFTQSHR
+1193 KEYTQTHR

-1211 GFNPTMKEMV
+1211 GFNPMMKEMV

-1235 DVDGNEYI
+1235 DVDGNEYV

-1280 LVGEVARLMC
+1280 LVGEVAKLMC
-1290 EVTNFDRVAFCN
+1290 ELTNFDRAAFCN

-1314 VRTITGRNLIA
+1314 ARTITGRNLIA

-1360 ENILVLEYGSPESL
+1360 ENILVVDYDSPESL
-1374 EILQDRAD
+1374 EILRSRAD

-1400 PKEFLHQL
+1400 PKEFLQQL
-1408 RDFTE
+1408 RDFTQE
-1413 KAGIALIFDEIVTG
+1413 AGIALIFDEIVTG
-1427 FRIHQGGAQAHFG
+1427 FRIHPGGAQAHFG

-1543 PFTVYN
+1543 PFTAYN
-1549 FGSLFMVKPLPEFP
+1549 FGSLFMVKSLPEFP
-1563 YGDLLYYL
+1563 YGDLLFYL
-1571 LRDKGIHIWDHRPCF
+1571 LRDKGVHTWDHRPCF
-1586 LTTAHSEADLALVMA
+1586 LTTAHSEADLAFVMA
-1601 AFKETIAEMQAAGFL
+1601 AFKESIAEMQSAGFL

-1635 RPPQPNAKLGRD
+1635 RPPQPDAKLGRD

-1657 DIERPGK
+1657 DTERPGK
-1664 YLQVASVS
+1664 YLQVASVF

>member
-1 MVNMQASENQ
+1 MVNMQTSDNQ

-31 VDELW
+31 VDEFW
-36 HNLCEG
+36 RNLCEG
-42 LESTNF
+42 LESTTF

-73 IISGGE
+73 IIPGGE
-79 TFDAAFFGINPLEAV
+79 TFDAAFFGINPMEAV

-116 QSETFEGLIGLYA
+116 ESESFDGLIGLYA

-134 TYFANHIAGRMEI
+134 TYFANHISGRMEI

-190 VAVIQ
+190 VAIIQ
-195 ACQALISYQCD
+195 ACQALSSYQCD
-206 LALAG
+206 MALAG

-218 QNSGYVAQEGSMLSG
+218 QNSGYMAQEGSMLSG

-248 FNNGAGLVVLKRLED
+248 FNNGAGIVVLKRLED
-263 ALNDGDRIYAV
+263 ALNEGDRIYAV

-279 INNDGSDKVSFTAP
+279 INNDGADKVSFTAP
-293 SVDGQAEAIAMAQAD
+293 SVDGQAEAVAMAQAY

-373 KTALA
+373 KTVLA

-408 KLAEWSEGETPRRAG
+408 KLAEWPEGETPRRAG

-441 PLKIQNDA
+441 PQIQNSGSS
-449 LYETLRERGL
+449 RS
-459 ANAAL
+459 
-464 TKFKIQKKE
+464 Q
-473 EFERPKQLLL
+473 QLLL
-483 LSAKTSKA
+483 LSAKTSTA
-491 LEAATTNL
+491 LEAATANL

-521 RKAFNYRRSI
+521 RKALNYRRSV

-548 NQVNTRHLEIRNPAV
+548 NQVNTRHTEIRNPAV
-563 VFMFPGQGS
+563 AFMFPGQGS

-594 CAEILKPLLGRDL
+594 CAEILNPLLGGDL
-607 REIIYP
+607 RRIIYP
-613 APGDAYGGLRLRE
+613 APSDRE
-626 TAAISLRQTCFTQ
+626 TAAIALKQTCFTQ
-639 PALFVIEYALA
+639 PALFVVEYALA

-681 LKDALM
+681 LEDALM
-687 LVATRGRLMWELPA
+687 LVANRGRFMWDLPE

-736 GPTEAIASL
+736 GPTEAIAAL
-745 QKKLESEEVVCR
+745 QKQLESEEVVCR

-762 HAFHSPMMDSIIA
+762 HAFHSPMMDGIIA
-775 PFAELVGKVKLSPPQ
+775 PFAEVVRKVKLSPPQ
-790 IPFVSTVTADWITAQ
+790 IPFVSTVTGDWITAQ
-805 QATDPMYWAIHLRQT
+805 QATDPMYWATHLRQT
-820 VRFAEGVQ
+820 VRFAQGIQ
-828 TLWQQ
+828 TIWQQ
-833 PERILLEVGPRIT
+833 PERVLLEVGPRIT
-846 TTTLARQQAKYIKQ
+846 TTTLARQQAKDIKQ
-860 QIAVASL
+860 QIAIASL
-867 SDNAENEA
+867 GDNAENEA

-887 WLSGV
+887 WLAGV

-903 TRQRIPLPTYPFE
+903 TRQRISLPTYPFE

-922 DPPPHPNRAATPK
+922 DPLPHPNRAATPK
-935 LLNPQLLE
+935 PSNPQLE
-943 KTQTMTTSPQ
+943 NTQDMTKSPQ
-953 QKLILLLKEIIE
+953 QKLIPLLKEIIE

-992 QVGLALKKKFKV
+992 QVGLALKKKFQV
-1004 KVTLRHLLEIC
+1004 KVTLRQLLEIY
-1015 PNLGTLADLINQ
+1015 PNLGTLADFINP
-1027 GLSREALSELGLT
+1027 ALSPETLSALGLT
-1040 ETVANPIPEAPLP
+1040 ETVVEPTPEVPLP
-1053 LPATTSPTLVVH
+1053 VPTTTSPTLVVH
-1065 EVHTNGSASQIST
+1065 EVHTNGSAPQISP
-1078 QLTVSSVLE
+1078 QPAASSFFE
-1087 NFINQQLQIMS
+1087 NVINQQLQIMS
-1098 QQLALLSNNSQ
+1098 QQLALLGNNSQ
-1109 SVTIPIVAA
+1109 PVTIPVVPA
-1118 ATSQNN
+1118 ATPQNN
-1124 HIKPENAV
+1124 GVKPQNAV
-1132 SIPPT
+1132 SIPAT
-1137 QTSKESVLVDTES
+1137 QTSKESPASVDTES
-1150 NGAKKPFGAAARI
+1150 NGAKKAFGAAARI
-1163 EKTQTKTLTA
+1163 EKTQTKTLTT

-1180 KIIQRYTQRTQKS
+1180 KIIQRYTQRTKKS
-1193 KEFTQSHR
+1193 KEYTQSHR

-1235 DVDGNEYI
+1235 DLDGNEYV

-1280 LVGEVARLMC
+1280 LVGEVAKLMC
-1290 EVTNFDRVAFCN
+1290 ELTNFDRAAFCN

-1314 VRTITGRNLIA
+1314 ARTITGRNLIA

-1360 ENILVLEYGSPESL
+1360 ENILVVDYDSPESL
-1374 EILQDRAD
+1374 EILRSRAD

-1400 PKEFLHQL
+1400 PKEFLQQL

-1413 KAGIALIFDEIVTG
+1413 EAGIALIFDEIVTG
-1427 FRIHQGGAQAHFG
+1427 FRIHPGGAQAHFG

-1530 VAELMGYFQQVQA
+1530 VAELMGYFQKVQA
-1543 PFTVYN
+1543 PFTAYN
-1549 FGSLFMVKPLPEFP
+1549 FGSLFMVKSAPEFP
-1563 YGDLLYYL
+1563 YGDLLFYL
-1571 LRDKGIHIWDHRPCF
+1571 LRDKGVHTWDHRPCF
-1586 LTTAHSEADLALVMA
+1586 LTTAHSEADLAFVMA
-1601 AFKETIAEMQAAGFL
+1601 AFKESIAEMQSAGFL

-1621 EVTNRE
+1621 EVTNSE
-1627 ITNNSLRN
+1627 VTNNSLRN

>member
-1 MVNMQASENQ
+1 MVNIQTSDNQ
-11 DPIDGVAIIG
+11 DPIDGIAIIG

-36 HNLCEG
+36 QNLCQG
-42 LESTNF
+42 LESTTF
-48 FQDEELDPSIDP
+48 FKDEELNPSIDP

-73 IISGGE
+73 IIPGGE

-94 VMDPQARVFLELVY
+94 VMDPQARVFLELVH

-116 QSETFEGLIGLYA
+116 ESESFDGLIGLYA

-134 TYFANHIAGRMEI
+134 TYFANHISGRMEI

-190 VAVIQ
+190 VAIIQ
-195 ACQALISYQCD
+195 AYQALNSYQCD
-206 LALAG
+206 MALAG

-248 FNNGAGLVVLKRLED
+248 FNNGAGVVVLKRLED
-263 ALNDGDRIYAV
+263 ALNEGDRIYAV

-279 INNDGSDKVSFTAP
+279 INNDGADKVSFTAP
-293 SVDGQAEAIAMAQAD
+293 SVDGQAEAIAMAQAY

-335 ALTQAFRVHTDAKQF
+335 ALTQAFRVHTNAKQF
-350 CAIGSLKSN
+350 CAIGSVKGN
-359 VGHLVAAAGVAGLI
+359 VGHLVAAAGVTGLI

-408 KLAEWSEGETPRRAG
+408 KLAEWSEGETLRRAG

-441 PLKIQNDA
+441 PQIQNS
-449 LYETLRERGL
+449 GSS
-459 ANAAL
+459 
-464 TKFKIQKKE
+464 
-473 EFERPKQLLL
+473 RPQQLLL

-491 LEAATTNL
+491 LEAATANL

-521 RKAFNYRRSI
+521 RKALNYRRSV
-531 VCHDIT
+531 VCHNIT

-548 NQVNTRHLEIRNPAV
+548 NQVNTRHPEIRNPSV

-607 REIIYP
+607 REIMYP
-613 APGDAYGGLRLRE
+613 APSDRE
-626 TAAISLRQTCFTQ
+626 TAAIFLRQTCFTQ
-639 PALFVIEYALA
+639 PALFIIEYALA

-681 LKDALM
+681 LEDALM
-687 LVATRGRLMWELPA
+687 LVANRGRLMWELPE

-736 GPTEAIASL
+736 GPTEAIAAL
-745 QKKLESEEVVCR
+745 QKQLESQEVVCR

-775 PFAELVGKVKLSPPQ
+775 PFAEVVGKVKLSPPQ

-805 QATDPMYWAIHLRQT
+805 QATDPMYWATHLRQT

-828 TLWQQ
+828 TLWQH

-846 TTTLARQQAKYIKQ
+846 TTTLARQQAKDIKQ
-860 QIAVASL
+860 QIAIASL
-867 SDNAENEA
+867 GDNAQNEA

-887 WLSGV
+887 WLAGV

-903 TRQRIPLPTYPFE
+903 TRQRISLPTYPFE

-922 DPPPHPNRAATPK
+922 DSPPHPNRAATPK
-935 LLNPQLLE
+935 LPNRQSLE
-943 KTQTMTTSPQ
+943 KTQNMKTYPQ
-953 QKLILLLKEIIE
+953 QKLIPLLKEIIE
-965 ETSGLEIASVDDS
+965 ETSGLEIASVDDA

-992 QVGLALKKKFKV
+992 QMGLALKKKFQV
-1004 KVTLRHLLEIC
+1004 KVTLRQLLEIY
-1015 PNLGTLADLINQ
+1015 PNLGTLADFINP
-1027 GLSREALSELGLT
+1027 ALSPETLSALGLI
-1040 ETVANPIPEAPLP
+1040 ETVAEPTPEVQ
-1053 LPATTSPTLVVH
+1053 LPAPANTSSTLVVH
-1065 EVHTNGSASQIST
+1065 EVHPNGSAPEISP
-1078 QLTVSSVLE
+1078 QPAASSFLE
-1087 NFINQQLQIMS
+1087 NVINQQLQIMT
-1098 QQLALLSNNSQ
+1098 QQLALLGNNSQ
-1109 SVTIPIVAA
+1109 AVTMPVVPGV
-1118 ATSQNN
+1118 TSQNN
-1124 HIKPENAV
+1124 SVKPQKAV
-1132 SIPPT
+1132 SIPAT
-1137 QTSKESVLVDTES
+1137 QTSKESQASVDTES
-1150 NGAKKPFGAAARI
+1150 NGAKKAFGAAARI

-1173 QQRTHLD
+1173 HQRTHLD
-1180 KIIQRYTQRTQKS
+1180 KIIQRYTQRTKKS
-1193 KEFTQSHR
+1193 KEYTQSYR

-1235 DVDGNEYI
+1235 DIDGNEYV

-1290 EVTNFDRVAFCN
+1290 ELTNFDRAAFCN

-1314 VRTITGRNLIA
+1314 ARTITGRNLIA

-1360 ENILVLEYGSPESL
+1360 ENILVLDYDSPESL
-1374 EILQDRAD
+1374 EILKNRAD

-1400 PKEFLHQL
+1400 PKEFLQQL

-1427 FRIHQGGAQAHFG
+1427 FRIHPGGAQAHFG

-1505 KAVLQHLKQS
+1505 KAVLQHLLHC

-1521 NLNARTDKF
+1521 NLNARTGKF

-1543 PFTVYN
+1543 PFTAYN
-1549 FGSLFMVKPLPEFP
+1549 FGSLFMVKSVPEFP
-1563 YGDLLYYL
+1563 YGDLLFYL
-1571 LRDKGIHIWDHRPCF
+1571 LRDKGVHTWDHRPCF

-1601 AFKETIAEMQAAGFL
+1601 AFKEVL
-1616 SAPPI
+1616 PKC
-1621 EVTNRE
+1621 
-1627 ITNNSLRN
+1627 SLLASYLH
-1635 RPPQPNAKLGRD
+1635 RP
-1647 PQGNPAWYIP
+1647 
-1657 DIERPGK
+1657 
-1664 YLQVASVS
+1664 

>member
-1 MVNMQASENQ
+1 MANIQVSDNQ

-31 VDELW
+31 VDEFW
-36 HNLCEG
+36 RNLCEG
-42 LESTNF
+42 LESTTF

-73 IISGGE
+73 IIPGGE

-116 QSETFEGLIGLYA
+116 ESESFEGLIGLYA

-134 TYFANHIAGRMEI
+134 TYFANHISGRMEI

-206 LALAG
+206 LALSG

-218 QNSGYVAQEGSMLSG
+218 QNSGYMAQEGSMLSG

-248 FNNGAGLVVLKRLED
+248 FNNGAGVVVLKRLED

-279 INNDGSDKVSFTAP
+279 INNDGADKVSFTAP

-308 ANFHPETISYIE
+308 ANFNPETISYIE

-408 KLAEWSEGETPRRAG
+408 KLAEWSESDTPRRAG

-441 PLKIQNDA
+441 PQIQSS
-449 LYETLRERGL
+449 GSS
-459 ANAAL
+459 
-464 TKFKIQKKE
+464 
-473 EFERPKQLLL
+473 RPQQLLL
-483 LSAKTSKA
+483 LSAKTSTA
-491 LEAATTNL
+491 LEAATANL
-499 QQHLQYNA
+499 QQHLQYNP

-521 RKAFNYRRSI
+521 RKALNYRRSI

-548 NQVNTRHLEIRNPAV
+548 NQVNTRHTEIRNPAV

-594 CAEILKPLLGRDL
+594 CVEILKPLLGKDL
-607 REIIYP
+607 REVMYP
-613 APGDAYGGLRLRE
+613 ATSDSE

-657 VKPQAMIGHSIGE
+657 VKPQTMIGHSIGE
-670 FVAACIAGVFT
+670 LVAACIAGVFS
-681 LKDALM
+681 LEDALM

-710 AKEVEPRLSAE
+710 AKKVEPRLSAE

-736 GPTEAIASL
+736 GPTEAIEAL
-745 QKKLESEEVVCR
+745 QKQLESEEVVCR

-775 PFAELVGKVKLSPPQ
+775 PFAEVVGKVKLSPPQ

-805 QATDPMYWAIHLRQT
+805 QATDPMYWATHLRQT

-833 PERILLEVGPRIT
+833 PERVLLEVGPRIT
-846 TTTLARQQAKYIKQ
+846 TTTLARQQAKDIKQ
-860 QIAVASL
+860 QIAIPSL
-867 SDNAENEA
+867 GDNAENEA

-887 WLSGV
+887 WLAGV

-935 LLNPQLLE
+935 LPNPQLLE

-992 QVGLALKKKFKV
+992 QVGLALKKKFQV
-1004 KVTLRHLLEIC
+1004 KVTLRQLLEIC
-1015 PNLGTLADLINQ
+1015 PNLVTLADLINQ
-1027 GLSREALSELGLT
+1027 ALSPEALSALGLT
-1040 ETVANPIPEAPLP
+1040 ETVAEPSPEAPLP
-1053 LPATTSPTLVVH
+1053 THATTSPTLVVQ
-1065 EVHTNGSASQIST
+1065 EVHTNGSNGSAPQISP
-1078 QLTVSSVLE
+1078 QPAASSSVLE
-1087 NFINQQLQIMS
+1087 SVINQQLQIMS
-1098 QQLALLSNNSQ
+1098 QQLALLGNNSQ
-1109 SVTIPIVAA
+1109 SVTIPVVAA

-1124 HIKPENAV
+1124 GVKPQNTV
-1132 SIPPT
+1132 SIPRT
-1137 QTSKESVLVDTES
+1137 QTSKESQASVDTES
-1150 NGAKKPFGAAARI
+1150 NGAKKVFGAAARI

-1180 KIIQRYTQRTQKS
+1180 KIIERYTQRTQKS
-1193 KEFTQSHR
+1193 KEYAQTHR

-1221 YPIVASRSSGSKLW
+1221 YPIVVSRSSGSKLW
-1235 DVDGNEYI
+1235 DVDDNQYV

-1280 LVGEVARLMC
+1280 LVGEVAKLMC
-1290 EVTNFDRVAFCN
+1290 ELTNFDRAAFCN

-1314 VRTITGRNLIA
+1314 ARTITGRNLIA

-1360 ENILVLEYGSPESL
+1360 ENILVVDYDSPESL
-1374 EILQDRAD
+1374 EILRSRAD

-1400 PKEFLHQL
+1400 PKEFLQQL
-1408 RDFTE
+1408 RDFTAE
-1413 KAGIALIFDEIVTG
+1413 AGIALIFDEIVTG
-1427 FRIHQGGAQAHFG
+1427 FRIHPGGAQAHFG

-1505 KAVLQHLKQS
+1505 KAVLQHLQKS

-1521 NLNARTDKF
+1521 NLNARTDQF

-1543 PFTVYN
+1543 PFTTYN
-1549 FGSLFMVKPLPEFP
+1549 FGSLFMVKSAPEFP
-1563 YGDLLYYL
+1563 YGDLLFYL
-1571 LRDKGIHIWDHRPCF
+1571 LRDKGVHIWDHRPCF
-1586 LTTAHSEADLALVMA
+1586 LTTAHSEADLAFVMA
-1601 AFKETIAEMQAAGFL
+1601 AFKESIAEMQSAGFL
-1616 SAPPI
+1616 FASPI

-1657 DIERPGK
+1657 DTERPGK

>member
-1 MVNMQASENQ
+1 MVNMQASDNQ

-31 VDELW
+31 VDEFW
-36 HNLCEG
+36 RNLAEG
-42 LESTNF
+42 LESTTF
-48 FQDEELDPSIDP
+48 FEDEELDPSIDP

-94 VMDPQARVFLELVY
+94 VMDPQSRVFLELAY

-116 QSETFEGLIGLYA
+116 ESESFEGLIGLYA

-134 TYFANHIAGRMEI
+134 TYFANHISGRMEI

-190 VAVIQ
+190 VAIIQ
-195 ACQALISYQCD
+195 ACQALSSYQCD
-206 LALAG
+206 MALAG
-211 GVSMTTP
+211 GISMTTP

-233 DGHCRP
+233 NGHCRP

-263 ALNDGDRIYAV
+263 ALHEGDRIYAV

-279 INNDGSDKVSFTAP
+279 INNDGADKVSFTAP
-293 SVDGQAEAIAMAQAD
+293 SVDGQAEAIAMAQAY

-335 ALTQAFRVHTDAKQF
+335 ALTQAFRVHTNAKQF

-441 PLKIQNDA
+441 PQITNSGA
-449 LYETLRERGL
+449 S
-459 ANAAL
+459 
-464 TKFKIQKKE
+464 
-473 EFERPKQLLL
+473 RPQQLLL
-483 LSAKTSKA
+483 LSAKTNKA
-491 LEAATTNL
+491 LEVATANL
-499 QQHLQYNA
+499 LQHLQYNA

-521 RKAFNYRRSI
+521 RKAFNYRRSV

-548 NQVNTRHLEIRNPAV
+548 NQVSTRHTEIRNPAV

-572 QYVDM
+572 QYVNM

-585 PVFQEVVDE
+585 PVFQEVVDR
-594 CAEILKPLLGRDL
+594 CAEILKPLLGKDL
-607 REIIYP
+607 REILYP
-613 APGDAYGGLRLRE
+613 VASERE
-626 TAAISLRQTCFTQ
+626 TAAIFLRQTCFTQ

-681 LKDALM
+681 LEDALM
-687 LVATRGRLMWELPA
+687 LVATRGRLMWDLPQ

-710 AKEVEPRLSAE
+710 AKEVKPRLSAE

-736 GPTEAIASL
+736 GPTEAIAAL
-745 QKKLESEEVVCR
+745 QKQLESEEVVCR

-775 PFAELVGKVKLSPPQ
+775 PFAEVVGKVKLSPPQ
-790 IPFVSTVTADWITAQ
+790 IPFVSTVSADWITAQ
-805 QATDPMYWAIHLRQT
+805 QATDPMYWATHLRQT

-833 PERILLEVGPRIT
+833 PERLLLEVGPRIT
-846 TTTLARQQAKYIKQ
+846 TTTLARQQAKDIKQ
-860 QIAVASL
+860 QIAIASL
-867 SDNAENEA
+867 NDNAENEA

-887 WLSGV
+887 WLAGV
-892 SIDWSNFYQRE
+892 SIDWSNFYQKE

-922 DPPPHPNRAATPK
+922 DPLPHPNRAEIPK
-935 LLNPQLLE
+935 LSNPQLLE
-943 KTQTMTTSPQ
+943 KTQTMTISPQ
-953 QKLILLLKEIIE
+953 QKLISLLKDIIE

-992 QVGLALKKKFKV
+992 QVGLALKKKFQV
-1004 KVTLRHLLEIC
+1004 KVTLRQLLEIY
-1015 PNLGTLADLINQ
+1015 PNLGTLADFINP
-1027 GLSREALSELGLT
+1027 ALSPETLSTLGLT
-1040 ETVANPIPEAPLP
+1040 ETVAELIPEVALP
-1053 LPATTSPTLVVH
+1053 APATTSPTLVVH
-1065 EVHTNGSASQIST
+1065 EVHTNGSAPQISH
-1078 QLTVSSVLE
+1078 QPAASSFLE
-1087 NFINQQLQIMS
+1087 NVINQQLQIMT
-1098 QQLALLSNNSQ
+1098 QQLALLGNNSQ
-1109 SVTIPIVAA
+1109 SVTIPVVPA

-1124 HIKPENAV
+1124 GVKPQNAV
-1132 SIPPT
+1132 SIPAT
-1137 QTSKESVLVDTES
+1137 QTSKESQASVDTKS
-1150 NGAKKPFGAAARI
+1150 NGAKKSFGAAARI

-1180 KIIQRYTQRTQKS
+1180 KIIQRYTQRTKKS
-1193 KEFTQSHR
+1193 KEYTQSYR

-1235 DVDGNEYI
+1235 DVDGNEYV

-1280 LVGEVARLMC
+1280 LVGEVAKLMC
-1290 EVTNFDRVAFCN
+1290 ELTNFDRAAFCN

-1314 VRTITGRNLIA
+1314 ARTITGRNLIA

-1360 ENILVLEYGSPESL
+1360 ENILVVDYDSPESL
-1374 EILQDRAD
+1374 EILRSRAD

-1400 PKEFLHQL
+1400 PKEFLQQL
-1408 RDFTE
+1408 RDFTAE
-1413 KAGIALIFDEIVTG
+1413 AGIALIFDEIVTG
-1427 FRIHQGGAQAHFG
+1427 FRIHPGGAQAHFG

-1543 PFTVYN
+1543 PFTAYN
-1549 FGSLFMVKPLPEFP
+1549 FGSLFMVKSLAEFP
-1563 YGDLLYYL
+1563 YGDLLFYL
-1571 LRDKGIHIWDHRPCF
+1571 LRDKGVHTWDHRPCF
-1586 LTTAHSEADLALVMA
+1586 LTTAHSEADLAFVMA
-1601 AFKETIAEMQAAGFL
+1601 AFKESITEMQSAGFL

-1627 ITNNSLRN
+1627 VTNNSLRN
-1635 RPPQPNAKLGRD
+1635 RPPQPDAKLGRD

-1657 DIERPGK
+1657 DTKRPGK

>member
-1 MVNMQASENQ
+1 MQASDNQ
-11 DPIDGVAIIG
+11 DPSDGVAIIG
-21 MVGRFPGAGN
+21 MVGKFPGAGN
-31 VDELW
+31 VYEFW
-36 HNLCEG
+36 RNLCEG
-42 LESTNF
+42 LESTTF

-73 IISGGE
+73 IIPGGE

-116 QSETFEGLIGLYA
+116 ESESFEGLIGLYA

-134 TYFANHIAGRMEI
+134 TYFANHISGRMEI

-195 ACQALISYQCD
+195 ACQALTSYQCD
-206 LALAG
+206 LALSG

-218 QNSGYVAQEGSMLSG
+218 QNSGYMTQEGSMLSG

-239 FDASAQGTM
+239 FDANAQGTM
-248 FNNGAGLVVLKRLED
+248 FNNGAGVVVLKRLED

-279 INNDGSDKVSFTAP
+279 INNDGADKVSFTAP
-293 SVDGQAEAIAMAQAD
+293 SVDGQAEAIAMAQAY

-408 KLAEWSEGETPRRAG
+408 KLAEWSEGETLRRAG

-441 PLKIQNDA
+441 PQ
-449 LYETLRERGL
+449 TQSSG
-459 ANAAL
+459 
-464 TKFKIQKKE
+464 FS
-473 EFERPKQLLL
+473 RPQQLLL

-491 LEAATTNL
+491 LEAATANL
-499 QQHLQYNA
+499 QQHLQYNS
-507 EINLADVAYTLQRG
+507 ETNLADVAYTLQRG

-548 NQVNTRHLEIRNPAV
+548 NQVNTRHTEIRNPAV

-572 QYVDM
+572 QYVNM
-577 GLNLYNRE
+577 GLNLYNCE
-585 PVFQEVVDE
+585 PVFQEAVDE

-607 REIIYP
+607 REIMYP
-613 APGDAYGGLRLRE
+613 APSDAYGGLRLRE

-670 FVAACIAGVFT
+670 FVAACIAGVFS
-681 LKDALM
+681 LEDALM
-687 LVATRGRLMWELPA
+687 LVATRGSLMWELPE

-736 GPTEAIASL
+736 GPTEAIAAL
-745 QKKLESEEVVCR
+745 QKQLESEEIVCR

-775 PFAELVGKVKLSPPQ
+775 PFAEVVAKVKLSPPQ

-805 QATDPMYWAIHLRQT
+805 QATDPMYWATHLRQT

-833 PERILLEVGPRIT
+833 PERLLLEVGPRIT
-846 TTTLARQQAKYIKQ
+846 TTTLARQQAKDIKQ
-860 QIAVASL
+860 QIAIPSL
-867 SDNAENEA
+867 GDNAENEA

-887 WLSGV
+887 WLAGV

-922 DPPPHPNRAATPK
+922 DPPPHPNRAATSK
-935 LLNPQLLE
+935 LLNPHLLE
-943 KTQTMTTSPQ
+943 KTQTMTTYPQ
-953 QKLILLLKEIIE
+953 QKLIPLLKEVIE

-1004 KVTLRHLLEIC
+1004 KVTLRQLLEIC
-1015 PNLGTLADLINQ
+1015 PNLVTLADLINQ
-1027 GLSREALSELGLT
+1027 ALSPETLSALGLI
-1040 ETVANPIPEAPLP
+1040 ETVTDPIPEAPLP
-1053 LPATTSPTLVVH
+1053 EPTPATTSPTLVVH
-1065 EVHTNGSASQIST
+1065 EVHTNGSNGFAPKISLQPAASSN
-1078 QLTVSSVLE
+1078 VLE
-1087 NFINQQLQIMS
+1087 SVINQQLQIMS
-1098 QQLALLSNNSQ
+1098 QQLALLGNSSQ
-1109 SVTIPIVAA
+1109 SITVPVAPA

-1124 HIKPENAV
+1124 GVKPQNAV
-1132 SIPPT
+1132 SITPT
-1137 QTSKESVLVDTES
+1137 QTSKESVSVETES
-1150 NGAKKPFGAAARI
+1150 NGAKKAFGAAARI

-1180 KIIQRYTQRTQKS
+1180 KIIQRYTKRTQKS
-1193 KEFTQSHR
+1193 KEYTQTHR

-1211 GFNPTMKEMV
+1211 GFNPMMKEMV

-1235 DVDGNEYI
+1235 DVDGNEYV

-1280 LVGEVARLMC
+1280 LVGEVAKLMC
-1290 EVTNFDRVAFCN
+1290 ELTNFDRAAFCN

-1314 VRTITGRNLIA
+1314 ARTITGRNLIA

-1360 ENILVLEYGSPESL
+1360 ENILVVDYDSPESL
-1374 EILQDRAD
+1374 EILRSRAD

-1400 PKEFLHQL
+1400 PKEFLQQL

-1413 KAGIALIFDEIVTG
+1413 EAGIALIFDEIVTG
-1427 FRIHQGGAQAHFG
+1427 FRIHPGGAQAHFG

-1515 GPSLQQ
+1515 GPTLQQ

-1543 PFTVYN
+1543 PFTAYN
-1549 FGSLFMVKPLPEFP
+1549 FGSLFMVKSLPEFS
-1563 YGDLLYYL
+1563 YGDLLFYL
-1571 LRDKGIHIWDHRPCF
+1571 LRDKGVHTWDHRPCF
-1586 LTTAHSEADLALVMA
+1586 LTTAHSEADLAFVMA
-1601 AFKETIAEMQAAGFL
+1601 AFKESIAEMQSAGFL

-1621 EVTNRE
+1621 EVTNHE

-1635 RPPQPNAKLGRD
+1635 RPPQPDAKLGRD

>member
-1 MVNMQASENQ
+1 MQTSDNQ

-31 VDELW
+31 VDEFW
-36 HNLCEG
+36 RNLCEG
-42 LESTNF
+42 LESTTF

-73 IISGGE
+73 IIPGGE

-94 VMDPQARVFLELVY
+94 IMDPQARVFLELVY

-116 QSETFEGLIGLYA
+116 ESESFDGLIGLYA

-134 TYFANHIAGRMEI
+134 TYFTNHISGRMEI

-190 VAVIQ
+190 VAIIQ
-195 ACQALISYQCD
+195 ACQALSSYQCD
-206 LALAG
+206 MALAG

-218 QNSGYVAQEGSMLSG
+218 QNSGYMAQEGSMLSG

-248 FNNGAGLVVLKRLED
+248 FNNGAGIVVLKRLED
-263 ALNDGDRIYAV
+263 ALNEGDRIYAV

-279 INNDGSDKVSFTAP
+279 INNDGADKVSFTAP
-293 SVDGQAEAIAMAQAD
+293 SVDGQAEAVAMAQAY

-373 KTALA
+373 KTVLA

-408 KLAEWSEGETPRRAG
+408 KLAEWPEGETPRRAG

-441 PLKIQNDA
+441 PQIQNS
-449 LYETLRERGL
+449 G
-459 ANAAL
+459 
-464 TKFKIQKKE
+464 FS
-473 EFERPKQLLL
+473 RPQQLLL
-483 LSAKTSKA
+483 LSAKTSTA
-491 LEAATTNL
+491 LEAATANL

-507 EINLADVAYTLQRG
+507 EINLGDVAYTLQRG
-521 RKAFNYRRSI
+521 RKALNYRRSV

-548 NQVNTRHLEIRNPAV
+548 NQVNTRHTEIRNPAV
-563 VFMFPGQGS
+563 AFMFPGQGS

-594 CAEILKPLLGRDL
+594 CAEILKPLLGGDL
-607 REIIYP
+607 RKIIYP
-613 APGDAYGGLRLRE
+613 APSDAYGGLRLRE
-626 TAAISLRQTCFTQ
+626 TAAIALKQTCFTQ
-639 PALFVIEYALA
+639 PALFVVEYALA

-681 LKDALM
+681 LEDALM
-687 LVATRGRLMWELPA
+687 LVANRGRFMWDLPE

-736 GPTEAIASL
+736 GPIEAIAAL
-745 QKKLESEEVVCR
+745 QKQLESEEVVCR
-757 HLHTS
+757 RLHTS
-762 HAFHSPMMDSIIA
+762 HAFHSPMMDDIIA
-775 PFAELVGKVKLSPPQ
+775 PFGEVVRKVKLSPPQ

-805 QATDPMYWAIHLRQT
+805 QATDPMYWARHLRQT
-820 VRFAEGVQ
+820 VRFAQGIQ

-833 PERILLEVGPRIT
+833 PERVLLEVGPRIT
-846 TTTLARQQAKYIKQ
+846 TTTLARQQAKDIKQ
-860 QIAVASL
+860 QIAIASL

-887 WLSGV
+887 WLAGV

-922 DPPPHPNRAATPK
+922 DPLPHPNRTATPK
-935 LLNPQLLE
+935 PSNPQLE
-943 KTQTMTTSPQ
+943 KNQDMTKSPQ
-953 QKLILLLKEIIE
+953 QKLIPLLKEIIE

-992 QVGLALKKKFKV
+992 QVGLALKKKFQV
-1004 KVTLRHLLEIC
+1004 KVTLRQLLEIY
-1015 PNLGTLADLINQ
+1015 PNLGTLADFINP
-1027 GLSREALSELGLT
+1027 ALSAETLSALGLT
-1040 ETVANPIPEAPLP
+1040 ETVAEPIPEVPLP
-1053 LPATTSPTLVVH
+1053 APATTSPTLVVH
-1065 EVHTNGSASQIST
+1065 EVHTNGSAPQISL
-1078 QLTVSSVLE
+1078 QPAASSFFE
-1087 NFINQQLQIMS
+1087 NVINQQLQIMS
-1098 QQLALLSNNSQ
+1098 QQLALLGNNSQ
-1109 SVTIPIVAA
+1109 PVTIPVVPA
-1118 ATSQNN
+1118 ATPQNN
-1124 HIKPENAV
+1124 GVKPQNAV
-1132 SIPPT
+1132 SIPAT
-1137 QTSKESVLVDTES
+1137 QTSKESPASVDTES
-1150 NGAKKPFGAAARI
+1150 NGAKKAFGAAARI
-1163 EKTQTKTLTA
+1163 EKTQTKTLTT

-1180 KIIQRYTQRTQKS
+1180 KIIQRYTQRTKKS
-1193 KEFTQSHR
+1193 KEYTQSHR

-1235 DVDGNEYI
+1235 DLDGNEYV

-1280 LVGEVARLMC
+1280 LVGEVAKLMC
-1290 EVTNFDRVAFCN
+1290 ELTNFDRAAFCN

-1314 VRTITGRNLIA
+1314 ARTITGRNLIA

-1360 ENILVLEYGSPESL
+1360 ENILVVDYDSPESL
-1374 EILQDRAD
+1374 EILRSRAD

-1400 PKEFLHQL
+1400 PKEFLQQL

-1413 KAGIALIFDEIVTG
+1413 EAGIALIFDEIVTG
-1427 FRIHQGGAQAHFG
+1427 FRIHPGGAQAHFG

-1530 VAELMGYFQQVQA
+1530 VAELMGYFQKVQA
-1543 PFTVYN
+1543 PFTAYN
-1549 FGSLFMVKPLPEFP
+1549 FGSLFMVKSAPEFP
-1563 YGDLLYYL
+1563 YGDLLFYL
-1571 LRDKGIHIWDHRPCF
+1571 LRDKGVHTWDHRPCF
-1586 LTTAHSEADLALVMA
+1586 LTTAHSEADLAFVMA
-1601 AFKETIAEMQAAGFL
+1601 AFKESIAEMQSAGFL

-1621 EVTNRE
+1621 EVTNSE
-1627 ITNNSLRN
+1627 VTNNSLRN

-1657 DIERPGK
+1657 DTERPGK

>member
-1 MVNMQASENQ
+1 MVNMQASDNQ
-11 DPIDGVAIIG
+11 DPSDGVAIIG

-31 VDELW
+31 VDEFW
-36 HNLCEG
+36 RNLCEG
-42 LESTNF
+42 LESTTF
-48 FQDEELDPSIDP
+48 FEDEELDPSIDP

-73 IISGGE
+73 IIPGGE

-116 QSETFEGLIGLYA
+116 ESESFEGLISLYA

-195 ACQALISYQCD
+195 ACQALTSYQCD
-206 LALAG
+206 LALSG

-218 QNSGYVAQEGSMLSG
+218 QNSGYMTQEGSMLSG

-239 FDASAQGTM
+239 FDANAQGTM
-248 FNNGAGLVVLKRLED
+248 FNNGAGVVVLKRLED

-279 INNDGSDKVSFTAP
+279 INNDGADKVSFTAP
-293 SVDGQAEAIAMAQAD
+293 SVDGQAEAIAMAQAY

-394 PKIDFANSPFYVNT
+394 PKIDLANSPFYVNT
-408 KLAEWSEGETPRRAG
+408 KLAEWSEGETLRRAG

-441 PLKIQNDA
+441 PQIQSS
-449 LYETLRERGL
+449 G
-459 ANAAL
+459 
-464 TKFKIQKKE
+464 FS
-473 EFERPKQLLL
+473 RPQQLLL
-483 LSAKTSKA
+483 LSAKTSQA
-491 LEAATTNL
+491 LEAATANL

-507 EINLADVAYTLQRG
+507 EINLPDVAYTLQRG

-537 DAIAALQSLDP
+537 DAIAALQSLDS
-548 NQVNTRHLEIRNPAV
+548 NQVNTRHTEIRNPAV

-572 QYVDM
+572 QYVNM
-577 GLNLYNRE
+577 GLNLYNHE
-585 PVFQEVVDE
+585 PVFQEAVDE
-594 CAEILKPLLGRDL
+594 CAEMLKPLLGKDL
-607 REIIYP
+607 RKIIYP
-613 APGDAYGGLRLRE
+613 APSERE

-681 LKDALM
+681 LEDALM
-687 LVATRGRLMWELPA
+687 LVATRGRFMWELPA

-745 QKKLESEEVVCR
+745 QKQLESEEVICR
-757 HLHTS
+757 HLHTY
-762 HAFHSPMMDSIIA
+762 HAFHSPMMDSIIH
-775 PFAELVGKVKLSPPQ
+775 PFAEVVGKVKLSPPQ
-790 IPFVSTVTADWITAQ
+790 IPFVSTVTADWITPQ
-805 QATDPMYWAIHLRQT
+805 QATDPMYWATHLRQT

-833 PERILLEVGPRIT
+833 PERLLLEVGPRIT
-846 TTTLARQQAKYIKQ
+846 TTTLARQQAKDIKQ
-860 QIAVASL
+860 QIAIPSL
-867 SDNAENEA
+867 GDNAENEA

-887 WLSGV
+887 WLAGV

-953 QKLILLLKEIIE
+953 QKLIPLLKQIIE

-978 TTFLEM
+978 ITFLEM

-992 QVGLALKKKFKV
+992 QVGLALKKKFQV
-1004 KVTLRHLLEIC
+1004 KVTLRQLLEIY
-1015 PNLGTLADLINQ
+1015 PNLGTLADFIN
-1027 GLSREALSELGLT
+1027 SALSPETLSALGLT
-1040 ETVANPIPEAPLP
+1040 ETVADIVPEASLP
-1053 LPATTSPTLVVH
+1053 EPAPVTTSPTLVVH
-1065 EVHTNGSASQIST
+1065 EVHTNGSNGSAPKISLQPAAS
-1078 QLTVSSVLE
+1078 SSILE
-1087 NFINQQLQIMS
+1087 GVINQQLQIMS
-1098 QQLALLSNNSQ
+1098 QQLALLGNSSQ
-1109 SVTIPIVAA
+1109 SVTIPVVPA

-1124 HIKPENAV
+1124 GVKPQNAV
-1132 SIPPT
+1132 SVPST
-1137 QTSKESVLVDTES
+1137 QTSKESASVETES
-1150 NGAKKPFGAAARI
+1150 NGAKKAFGAAARI
-1163 EKTQTKTLTA
+1163 EKTQTKTLTV

-1180 KIIQRYTQRTQKS
+1180 KIIQRYTKRTQKS
-1193 KEFTQSHR
+1193 KEYTQTHR

-1235 DVDGNEYI
+1235 DVDGNEYV

-1280 LVGEVARLMC
+1280 LVGEVAKLMC
-1290 EVTNFDRVAFCN
+1290 ELTNFDRAAFCN

-1314 VRTITGRNLIA
+1314 ARTITGRNLIA

-1360 ENILVLEYGSPESL
+1360 ENILVVDYDSPESL
-1374 EILQDRAD
+1374 EILRSRAD

-1400 PKEFLHQL
+1400 PKEFLQQL

-1413 KAGIALIFDEIVTG
+1413 EAGIALIFDEIVTG
-1427 FRIHQGGAQAHFG
+1427 FRIHPGGAQAHFG

-1543 PFTVYN
+1543 PFTAYN
-1549 FGSLFMVKPLPEFP
+1549 FGSLFMVKSLPEFP
-1563 YGDLLYYL
+1563 YGDLLFYL
-1571 LRDKGIHIWDHRPCF
+1571 LRDKGVHTWDHRPCF
-1586 LTTAHSEADLALVMA
+1586 LTTAHSEADLAFVMA
-1601 AFKETIAEMQAAGFL
+1601 AFKESIAEMQSAGFL

-1627 ITNNSLRN
+1627 TNNSLRN
-1635 RPPQPNAKLGRD
+1635 RPPQPDAKLGRD

-1657 DIERPGK
+1657 DTERPGK
-1664 YLQVASVS
+1664 YLQVASVF

>member
-1 MVNMQASENQ
+1 MVNMQASDNQ
-11 DPIDGVAIIG
+11 DPSDGVAIIG

-31 VDELW
+31 VDEFW
-36 HNLCEG
+36 RNLCEG
-42 LESTNF
+42 LESTTF
-48 FQDEELDPSIDP
+48 FEDEELDPSIDP

-73 IISGGE
+73 IIPGGE

-116 QSETFEGLIGLYA
+116 ESESFEGLIGLYA

-195 ACQALISYQCD
+195 ACQALTSYQCD
-206 LALAG
+206 LALSG

-248 FNNGAGLVVLKRLED
+248 FNNGAGVVVLKRLED
-263 ALNDGDRIYAV
+263 ALHDGDRIYAV

-279 INNDGSDKVSFTAP
+279 INNDGADKVSFTAP
-293 SVDGQAEAIAMAQAD
+293 SVDGQAEAIAMAQAY

-394 PKIDFANSPFYVNT
+394 PKIDLANSPFYVNT
-408 KLAEWSEGETPRRAG
+408 KLAEWSEGETLRRAG

-441 PLKIQNDA
+441 PQIQSS
-449 LYETLRERGL
+449 G
-459 ANAAL
+459 
-464 TKFKIQKKE
+464 FS
-473 EFERPKQLLL
+473 RPQQLLL
-483 LSAKTSKA
+483 LSAKTSQA
-491 LEAATTNL
+491 LEAATANL

-548 NQVNTRHLEIRNPAV
+548 NQVNTRHTEIRNPAV

-572 QYVDM
+572 QYVNM
-577 GLNLYNRE
+577 GLNLYNHE
-585 PVFQEVVDE
+585 PVFQEAVDE
-594 CAEILKPLLGRDL
+594 CAEMLKPLLGKDL

-613 APGDAYGGLRLRE
+613 APSERE

-681 LKDALM
+681 LEDALM
-687 LVATRGRLMWELPA
+687 LVATRGRLMWELPP

-745 QKKLESEEVVCR
+745 QKQLESEEVVCR

-775 PFAELVGKVKLSPPQ
+775 PFAEVVGKVKLSPPQ

-805 QATDPMYWAIHLRQT
+805 QATDPMYWATHLRQT

-833 PERILLEVGPRIT
+833 PERLLLEVGPRIT
-846 TTTLARQQAKYIKQ
+846 TTTLARQQAKDIKQ
-860 QIAVASL
+860 QIAIPSL
-867 SDNAENEA
+867 GDNAENEA

-887 WLSGV
+887 WLAGV

-935 LLNPQLLE
+935 LPNPQLLE
-943 KTQTMTTSPQ
+943 KTQFMTTSPQ
-953 QKLILLLKEIIE
+953 QKLIPLLKEIIE

-978 TTFLEM
+978 ITFLEM

-992 QVGLALKKKFKV
+992 QVGLALKKKFQV
-1004 KVTLRHLLEIC
+1004 KVTLRQLLEIY
-1015 PNLGTLADLINQ
+1015 PNLGTLADFIN
-1027 GLSREALSELGLT
+1027 SALSPKTLSALGLT
-1040 ETVANPIPEAPLP
+1040 ETVADIIPEAPLP
-1053 LPATTSPTLVVH
+1053 EPVAVTTSPTLVVH
-1065 EVHTNGSASQIST
+1065 EVHTNGSNGSAPKISLQPAAS
-1078 QLTVSSVLE
+1078 SSILE
-1087 NFINQQLQIMS
+1087 GVINQQLQIMS
-1098 QQLALLSNNSQ
+1098 QQLALLGNSSQ
-1109 SVTIPIVAA
+1109 SVTVPVVPAA
-1118 ATSQNN
+1118 ISQNN
-1124 HIKPENAV
+1124 GNGVKPQNAV
-1132 SIPPT
+1132 SVPQT
-1137 QTSKESVLVDTES
+1137 QTSKESASVETES
-1150 NGAKKPFGAAARI
+1150 NGAKKAFGAAARI

-1180 KIIQRYTQRTQKS
+1180 KIIQRYTKRTQKS
-1193 KEFTQSHR
+1193 KEYTQTHR

-1235 DVDGNEYI
+1235 DVDGNEYV

-1280 LVGEVARLMC
+1280 LVGEVAKLMC
-1290 EVTNFDRVAFCN
+1290 ELTNFDRAAFCN

-1314 VRTITGRNLIA
+1314 ARTITGRNLIA

-1360 ENILVLEYGSPESL
+1360 ENILVVDYDSPESL
-1374 EILQDRAD
+1374 EILRSRAD

-1400 PKEFLHQL
+1400 PKEFLQQL

-1413 KAGIALIFDEIVTG
+1413 EAGIALIFDEIVTG
-1427 FRIHQGGAQAHFG
+1427 FRIHPGGAQAHFG

-1543 PFTVYN
+1543 PFTAYN
-1549 FGSLFMVKPLPEFP
+1549 FGSLFMVKSLPEFP
-1563 YGDLLYYL
+1563 YGDLLFYL
-1571 LRDKGIHIWDHRPCF
+1571 LRDKGVHTWDHRPCF
-1586 LTTAHSEADLALVMA
+1586 LTTAHSEADLAFVMA
-1601 AFKETIAEMQAAGFL
+1601 AFKESIAEMQSAGFL

-1627 ITNNSLRN
+1627 TNNSLRN
-1635 RPPQPNAKLGRD
+1635 RPPQPDAKLGRD

-1657 DIERPGK
+1657 DTERPGK
-1664 YLQVASVS
+1664 YLQVASVF

>member
-1 MVNMQASENQ
+1 MVNMQTSDNQ

-31 VDELW
+31 VDEFW
-36 HNLCEG
+36 RNLCEG
-42 LESTNF
+42 LESTTF

-73 IISGGE
+73 IIPGGE

-116 QSETFEGLIGLYA
+116 ESESFEGLIGLYA

-134 TYFANHIAGRMEI
+134 TYFANHISGRMEI

-190 VAVIQ
+190 VAIIQ
-195 ACQALISYQCD
+195 ACQALSSYQCD
-206 LALAG
+206 MALAG

-218 QNSGYVAQEGSMLSG
+218 QNSGYMAQEGSMLSG

-248 FNNGAGLVVLKRLED
+248 FNNGAGIVVLKRLED
-263 ALNDGDRIYAV
+263 ALNEGDRIYAV

-279 INNDGSDKVSFTAP
+279 INNDGADKVSFTAP
-293 SVDGQAEAIAMAQAD
+293 SVDGQAEAVAMAQAY

-408 KLAEWSEGETPRRAG
+408 KLAEWSEGETLRRAG

-441 PLKIQNDA
+441 PQIQSS
-449 LYETLRERGL
+449 GSS
-459 ANAAL
+459 
-464 TKFKIQKKE
+464 
-473 EFERPKQLLL
+473 RPQQLLL
-483 LSAKTSKA
+483 LSAKTSTA
-491 LEAATTNL
+491 LEAATANL
-499 QQHLQYNA
+499 QQYLQYNA

-521 RKAFNYRRSI
+521 RKALNYRRSI

-537 DAIAALQSLDP
+537 DAIASLQSLDP
-548 NQVNTRHLEIRNPAV
+548 NQVNTRHTEIRNPAV

-607 REIIYP
+607 REIMYP
-613 APGDAYGGLRLRE
+613 APSDAYGGLRLRE

-670 FVAACIAGVFT
+670 LVAACIAGVFT
-681 LKDALM
+681 LEDALT
-687 LVATRGRLMWELPA
+687 LVANRGRLMWELPE

-736 GPTEAIASL
+736 GPTEAIAAL
-745 QKKLESEEVVCR
+745 QKQLESEEVVCR
-757 HLHTS
+757 RLHTS
-762 HAFHSPMMDSIIA
+762 HAFHSSMMDSIIA
-775 PFAELVGKVKLSPPQ
+775 PFAEVVGKVKLSPPQ

-805 QATDPMYWAIHLRQT
+805 QATDPMYWATHLRQT

-846 TTTLARQQAKYIKQ
+846 TTTLARQQAKDIKQ
-860 QIAVASL
+860 QIAIPSL

-875 EWTALLKAVGQL
+875 EWTALLKALGQL
-887 WLSGV
+887 WLAGV

-922 DPPPHPNRAATPK
+922 DPLPHPNRAATPK
-935 LLNPQLLE
+935 PSNPQLE

-953 QKLILLLKEIIE
+953 QKLIPLLKEIIE

-992 QVGLALKKKFKV
+992 QVGLALKKKFQV
-1004 KVTLRHLLEIC
+1004 KVTLRQLLEIY
-1015 PNLGTLADLINQ
+1015 PNLGTLADFINP
-1027 GLSREALSELGLT
+1027 ALSTETLSALGLT
-1040 ETVANPIPEAPLP
+1040 ETIAEPTPEVPLP
-1053 LPATTSPTLVVH
+1053 APATTSPTLVVH
-1065 EVHTNGSASQIST
+1065 EVHTNGSAPQISP
-1078 QLTVSSVLE
+1078 QPAASNFIE
-1087 NFINQQLQIMS
+1087 NVINQQLQIMS
-1098 QQLALLSNNSQ
+1098 QQLALLGNSSQ
-1109 SVTIPIVAA
+1109 SVTIPVVPA

-1124 HIKPENAV
+1124 GVKPQNVV
-1132 SIPPT
+1132 SIPST
-1137 QTSKESVLVDTES
+1137 QTSKESPASVDTES
-1150 NGAKKPFGAAARI
+1150 NGAKKAFGAAARI
-1163 EKTQTKTLTA
+1163 EKTQTKTLTT

-1180 KIIQRYTQRTQKS
+1180 KIIQRYTQRTKKS
-1193 KEFTQSHR
+1193 KEYTQSHR

-1235 DVDGNEYI
+1235 DVDGNEYV

-1280 LVGEVARLMC
+1280 LVGEVAKLMC
-1290 EVTNFDRVAFCN
+1290 ELTNFDRAAFCN

-1314 VRTITGRNLIA
+1314 ARTITGRNLIA

-1360 ENILVLEYGSPESL
+1360 ENILVVDYDSPESL
-1374 EILQDRAD
+1374 EILRSRAD

-1400 PKEFLHQL
+1400 PKEFLQQL

-1413 KAGIALIFDEIVTG
+1413 EAGIALIFDEIVTG
-1427 FRIHQGGAQAHFG
+1427 FRIHPGGAQAHFG

-1530 VAELMGYFQQVQA
+1530 VAELMGYFQKVQA
-1543 PFTVYN
+1543 PFTAYN
-1549 FGSLFMVKPLPEFP
+1549 FGSLFMVKSAPEFP
-1563 YGDLLYYL
+1563 YGDLLFYL
-1571 LRDKGIHIWDHRPCF
+1571 LRDKGVHTWDHRPCF
-1586 LTTAHSEADLALVMA
+1586 LTTAHSEADLAFVMA
-1601 AFKETIAEMQAAGFL
+1601 AFKESIAEMQSAGFL

-1627 ITNNSLRN
+1627 VTNNSLRN
-1635 RPPQPNAKLGRD
+1635 LPPQPNAKLGRD

-1657 DIERPGK
+1657 DTERPGK

>member
-1 MVNMQASENQ
+1 MVNMQASDNQ
-11 DPIDGVAIIG
+11 DPNDGVAIIG

-31 VDELW
+31 VDEFW
-36 HNLCEG
+36 RNLCEG
-42 LESTNF
+42 LESTTF

-60 NLCKDPSYVKARG
+60 NLCKDPSYVKTRG
-73 IISGGE
+73 IIPGGE

-116 QSETFEGLIGLYA
+116 ESESFEGLIGLYA

-195 ACQALISYQCD
+195 ACQALTSYQCD
-206 LALAG
+206 LALSG

-248 FNNGAGLVVLKRLED
+248 FNNGAGVVVLKRLED

-279 INNDGSDKVSFTAP
+279 INNDGADKVSFTAP
-293 SVDGQAEAIAMAQAD
+293 SVDGQAEAIAMAQAY

-408 KLAEWSEGETPRRAG
+408 KLAEWSEGETLRRAG

-441 PLKIQNDA
+441 PQIQSS
-449 LYETLRERGL
+449 GSS
-459 ANAAL
+459 
-464 TKFKIQKKE
+464 
-473 EFERPKQLLL
+473 RPQQLLL
-483 LSAKTSKA
+483 LSAKTSQA
-491 LEAATTNL
+491 LEAATANL

-537 DAIAALQSLDP
+537 DAIAALQSLDS
-548 NQVNTRHLEIRNPAV
+548 NQVNTRHIEIRNPAV

-572 QYVDM
+572 QYVNM
-577 GLNLYNRE
+577 GLNLYNYE
-585 PVFQEVVDE
+585 PVFQEAVDE

-613 APGDAYGGLRLRE
+613 APSERE
-626 TAAISLRQTCFTQ
+626 TAAILLRQTCFTQ

-681 LKDALM
+681 LEDALM
-687 LVATRGRLMWELPA
+687 LVATRGRFMWELPA

-710 AKEVEPRLSAE
+710 AKEIEPRLSAE
-721 LAIAAINGPSLCVVS
+721 LAIAAINGPSLCVIS

-745 QKKLESEEVVCR
+745 QKQLENEEVICR

-762 HAFHSPMMDSIIA
+762 HAFHSPMMDSIIH
-775 PFAELVGKVKLSPPQ
+775 PFAEVVGTVKLSPPQ

-805 QATDPMYWAIHLRQT
+805 QATDPMYWATHLRQT

-833 PERILLEVGPRIT
+833 PERLLLEVGPRIT
-846 TTTLARQQAKYIKQ
+846 TTTLARQQAKDIKQ
-860 QIAVASL
+860 QIAIPSL
-867 SDNAENEA
+867 GDNAENEA

-887 WLSGV
+887 WLAGV
-892 SIDWSNFYQRE
+892 SINWSNFYQRE

-922 DPPPHPNRAATPK
+922 DPPPHPNRAATSK
-935 LLNPQLLE
+935 LPNPQLLE

-953 QKLILLLKEIIE
+953 QKLIPLLKQIIE

-978 TTFLEM
+978 ITFLEM

-992 QVGLALKKKFKV
+992 QVGLALKKKFQV
-1004 KVTLRHLLEIC
+1004 KVTLRQLLEIY
-1015 PNLGTLADLINQ
+1015 PNLGTLADFIN
-1027 GLSREALSELGLT
+1027 SALSPETLSALGLT
-1040 ETVANPIPEAPLP
+1040 ETVADIVPEAPLP
-1053 LPATTSPTLVVH
+1053 EPAPVTTSPTLVVH
-1065 EVHTNGSASQIST
+1065 ELHTNGSNGSAPKISLQPAAS
-1078 QLTVSSVLE
+1078 SSILE
-1087 NFINQQLQIMS
+1087 GVINQQLQIMS
-1098 QQLALLSNNSQ
+1098 QQLALLGNSSQ
-1109 SVTIPIVAA
+1109 SVTVPVVPA

-1124 HIKPENAV
+1124 GVKPQNAV
-1132 SIPPT
+1132 SVPPT
-1137 QTSKESVLVDTES
+1137 QTSKESASVETES
-1150 NGAKKPFGAAARI
+1150 NGAKKAFGAAARI
-1163 EKTQTKTLTA
+1163 EKT
-1173 QQRTHLD
+1173 
-1180 KIIQRYTQRTQKS
+1180 
-1193 KEFTQSHR
+1193 
-1201 PYLADPRTVS
+1201 
-1211 GFNPTMKEMV
+1211 
-1221 YPIVASRSSGSKLW
+1221 
-1235 DVDGNEYI
+1235 
-1243 DLSNGFGLNLF
+1243 
-1254 GWSPPF
+1254 
-1260 ITEAIEA
+1260 
-1267 QLKLGMEIGPQTP
+1267 
-1280 LVGEVARLMC
+1280 
-1290 EVTNFDRVAFCN
+1290 
-1302 TGSEAVLGAMRM
+1302 
-1314 VRTITGRNLIA
+1314 
-1325 IFSGA
+1325 
-1330 YHGIL
+1330 
-1335 DEVIV
+1335 
-1340 RGTKKLRSI
+1340 
-1349 PAAPGIPPEMV
+1349 
-1360 ENILVLEYGSPESL
+1360 
-1374 EILQDRAD
+1374 
-1382 ELAAV
+1382 
-1387 MVESVQSRRPEYQ
+1387 
-1400 PKEFLHQL
+1400 
-1408 RDFTE
+1408 
-1413 KAGIALIFDEIVTG
+1413 
-1427 FRIHQGGAQAHFG
+1427 
-1440 IKADIATYGKIV
+1440 
-1452 GGGLPI
+1452 
-1458 GVIAGKSQYMD
+1458 
-1469 ALDGGFWQF
+1469 
-1478 GDDSVP
+1478 
-1484 EVGVTYFA
+1484 
-1492 GTFVRHPLALAAA
+1492 
-1505 KAVLQHLKQS
+1505 
-1515 GPSLQQ
+1515 
-1521 NLNARTDKF
+1521 
-1530 VAELMGYFQQVQA
+1530 
-1543 PFTVYN
+1543 
-1549 FGSLFMVKPLPEFP
+1549 
-1563 YGDLLYYL
+1563 
-1571 LRDKGIHIWDHRPCF
+1571 
-1586 LTTAHSEADLALVMA
+1586 
-1601 AFKETIAEMQAAGFL
+1601 
-1616 SAPPI
+1616 
-1621 EVTNRE
+1621 
-1627 ITNNSLRN
+1627 
-1635 RPPQPNAKLGRD
+1635 
-1647 PQGNPAWYIP
+1647 P
-1657 DIERPGK
+1657 D
-1664 YLQVASVS
+1664 

>member
-1 MVNMQASENQ
+1 MVNIQASDNQ
-11 DPIDGVAIIG
+11 DPLDGVAIIG

-31 VDELW
+31 VDDFW
-36 HNLCEG
+36 RNLCEG
-42 LESTNF
+42 LESTTF
-48 FQDEELDPSIDP
+48 FEDEELDPSIDP

-79 TFDAAFFGINPLEAV
+79 TFDAAFFGVNPLEAV

-116 QSETFEGLIGLYA
+116 ESESFEGLIGLYA

-134 TYFANHIAGRMEI
+134 TYFANHISGRMEI

-195 ACQALISYQCD
+195 ACQALTSYQCD
-206 LALAG
+206 LALSG

-218 QNSGYVAQEGSMLSG
+218 QNSGYMAQEGSMLSG

-248 FNNGAGLVVLKRLED
+248 FNNGAGVVVLKRLED

-279 INNDGSDKVSFTAP
+279 INNDGADKVSFTAP

-308 ANFHPETISYIE
+308 ANFHPESISYIE

-408 KLAEWSEGETPRRAG
+408 ELAEWTEGETPRRAG

-441 PLKIQNDA
+441 PQIQSS
-449 LYETLRERGL
+449 GSS
-459 ANAAL
+459 
-464 TKFKIQKKE
+464 
-473 EFERPKQLLL
+473 RPQQLLL
-483 LSAKTSKA
+483 LSAKTSTA
-491 LEAATTNL
+491 LEAATANL

-537 DAIAALQSLDP
+537 DAIAVLQSLDP
-548 NQVNTRHLEIRNPAV
+548 NQVNTRHTEIRNPAV

-572 QYVDM
+572 QYVNM

-594 CAEILKPLLGRDL
+594 CTEILKPLLRKDL
-607 REIIYP
+607 REIMYP
-613 APGDAYGGLRLRE
+613 APSDRE

-650 QLWQSWG
+650 KLWQSWG

-670 FVAACIAGVFT
+670 FVAACIAGVFS
-681 LKDALM
+681 LEDALM
-687 LVATRGRLMWELPA
+687 LVAIRGRFMWGLPT

-710 AKEVEPRLSAE
+710 AKEVEPRLSTE
-721 LAIAAINGPSLCVVS
+721 LAIAAINGLSLCVVS
-736 GPTEAIASL
+736 GPTEAIATL
-745 QKKLESEEVVCR
+745 QKQLESEEVVCR

-775 PFAELVGKVKLSPPQ
+775 PFAEVVGKVKLSPPQ

-805 QATDPMYWAIHLRQT
+805 QATDPMYWATHLRQT
-820 VRFAEGVQ
+820 VRFAEGIQ
-828 TLWQQ
+828 TIWQE
-833 PERILLEVGPRIT
+833 PERLLLEVGPRIT
-846 TTTLARQQAKYIKQ
+846 TTTLARQQAKDIKQ
-860 QIAVASL
+860 QIAIPSL
-867 SDNAENEA
+867 GDNAENEA

-887 WLSGV
+887 WLAGV

-903 TRQRIPLPTYPFE
+903 TRQRISLPTYPFE

-935 LLNPQLLE
+935 LANPQLLE
-943 KTQTMTTSPQ
+943 KIQTMTTSPQ
-953 QKLILLLKEIIE
+953 QKLIPLLKEIIE
-965 ETSGLEIASVDDS
+965 ETSGLEIANVDDS

-1004 KVTLRHLLEIC
+1004 KVTLRQLLEIC
-1015 PNLGTLADLINQ
+1015 PNLVTLADLINQ
-1027 GLSREALSELGLT
+1027 AMSPEALSALGLT
-1040 ETVANPIPEAPLP
+1040 ETVADPISEPPLP
-1053 LPATTSPTLVVH
+1053 EPAPATTSPTLVVH
-1065 EVHTNGSASQIST
+1065 EVHRNGSNGSAPKISL
-1078 QLTVSSVLE
+1078 QPAASNSVLE
-1087 NFINQQLQIMS
+1087 SVINQQLQIMS
-1098 QQLALLSNNSQ
+1098 QQLALLGNNSQ
-1109 SVTIPIVAA
+1109 SLTVPVVPA

-1124 HIKPENAV
+1124 GVKPQNAV

-1137 QTSKESVLVDTES
+1137 QKSKESASVDTES
-1150 NGAKKPFGAAARI
+1150 NGAKKAFGAAARI
-1163 EKTQTKTLTA
+1163 EKTQTKTLTT
-1173 QQRTHLD
+1173 QQRTNLD
-1180 KIIQRYTQRTQKS
+1180 KIIQRYTKRTQKS

-1221 YPIVASRSSGSKLW
+1221 YPIVVSSSSGSKLW
-1235 DVDGNEYI
+1235 DVDDNEYV

-1280 LVGEVARLMC
+1280 LVGEVAKLMC
-1290 EVTNFDRVAFCN
+1290 ELTNFDRAAFCN

-1314 VRTITGRNLIA
+1314 ARTITGRNLIA

-1360 ENILVLEYGSPESL
+1360 ENILVVDYDSPESL
-1374 EILQDRAD
+1374 EILRSRAD

-1400 PKEFLHQL
+1400 PKEFLQQL

-1413 KAGIALIFDEIVTG
+1413 EAGIALIFDEIVTG
-1427 FRIHQGGAQAHFG
+1427 FRIHPGGAQAHFG

-1505 KAVLQHLKQS
+1505 KAVLQHLQKS

-1543 PFTVYN
+1543 PFTAYN
-1549 FGSLFMVKPLPEFP
+1549 FGSLFMVKSAPEFA
-1563 YGDLLYYL
+1563 YGDLLFYL
-1571 LRDKGIHIWDHRPCF
+1571 LRDRGVHIWDHRPCF
-1586 LTTAHSEADLALVMA
+1586 LTTAHSEADLAFVMA
-1601 AFKETIAEMQAAGFL
+1601 AFKETIAEMQSAGFL
-1616 SAPPI
+1616 SAPSV

-1635 RPPQPNAKLGRD
+1635 RPPQPDAKLGRD

-1657 DIERPGK
+1657 DTERPGK

>member
-1 MVNMQASENQ
+1 MQASDNQ

-31 VDELW
+31 VDEFW
-36 HNLCEG
+36 RNLAEG
-42 LESTNF
+42 LESTTF
-48 FQDEELDPSIDP
+48 FEDEELDPSIDP

-94 VMDPQARVFLELVY
+94 VMDPQSRVFLELAY

-116 QSETFEGLIGLYA
+116 ESESFEGLIGLYA

-134 TYFANHIAGRMEI
+134 TYFANHISGRMEI

-190 VAVIQ
+190 VAIIQ
-195 ACQALISYQCD
+195 ACQALSSYQCD
-206 LALAG
+206 MALAG
-211 GVSMTTP
+211 GISMTTP

-233 DGHCRP
+233 NGHCRP

-263 ALNDGDRIYAV
+263 ALHEGDRIYAV

-279 INNDGSDKVSFTAP
+279 INNDGADKVSFTAP
-293 SVDGQAEAIAMAQAD
+293 SVDGQAEAIAMAQAY

-335 ALTQAFRVHTDAKQF
+335 ALTQAFRVHTNAKQF

-441 PLKIQNDA
+441 PQITNSGA
-449 LYETLRERGL
+449 S
-459 ANAAL
+459 
-464 TKFKIQKKE
+464 
-473 EFERPKQLLL
+473 RPQQLLL
-483 LSAKTSKA
+483 LSAKTNKA
-491 LEAATTNL
+491 LEVATANL
-499 QQHLQYNA
+499 LQHLQYNA

-521 RKAFNYRRSI
+521 RKAFNYRRSV

-548 NQVNTRHLEIRNPAV
+548 NQVSTRHTEIRNPAV

-572 QYVDM
+572 QYVNM

-585 PVFQEVVDE
+585 PVFQEVVDR
-594 CAEILKPLLGRDL
+594 CAEILKPLLGKDL
-607 REIIYP
+607 REILYP
-613 APGDAYGGLRLRE
+613 VASERE
-626 TAAISLRQTCFTQ
+626 TAAIFLRQTCFTQ

-681 LKDALM
+681 LEDALM
-687 LVATRGRLMWELPA
+687 LVATRGRLMWDLPQ

-710 AKEVEPRLSAE
+710 AKEVKPRLSAE

-736 GPTEAIASL
+736 GPTEAIAAL
-745 QKKLESEEVVCR
+745 QKQLESEEVVCR

-775 PFAELVGKVKLSPPQ
+775 PFAEVVGKVKLSPPQ
-790 IPFVSTVTADWITAQ
+790 IPFVSTVSADWITAQ
-805 QATDPMYWAIHLRQT
+805 QATDPMYWATHLRQT

-833 PERILLEVGPRIT
+833 PERLLLEVGPRIT
-846 TTTLARQQAKYIKQ
+846 TTTLARQQAKDIKQ
-860 QIAVASL
+860 QIAIASL
-867 SDNAENEA
+867 NDNAENEA

-887 WLSGV
+887 WLAGV
-892 SIDWSNFYQRE
+892 SIDWSNFYQKE

-922 DPPPHPNRAATPK
+922 DPLPHPNRAEIPK
-935 LLNPQLLE
+935 LSNPQLLE
-943 KTQTMTTSPQ
+943 KTQTMTISPQ
-953 QKLILLLKEIIE
+953 QKLISLLKDIIE

-992 QVGLALKKKFKV
+992 QVGLALKKKFQV
-1004 KVTLRHLLEIC
+1004 KVTLRQLLEIY
-1015 PNLGTLADLINQ
+1015 PNLGTLADFINP
-1027 GLSREALSELGLT
+1027 ALSPETLSTLGLT
-1040 ETVANPIPEAPLP
+1040 ETVAELIPEVALP
-1053 LPATTSPTLVVH
+1053 APATTSPTLVVH
-1065 EVHTNGSASQIST
+1065 EVHTNGSAPQISH
-1078 QLTVSSVLE
+1078 QPAASSFLE
-1087 NFINQQLQIMS
+1087 NVINQQLQIMT
-1098 QQLALLSNNSQ
+1098 QQLALLGNNSQ
-1109 SVTIPIVAA
+1109 SVTIPVVPA

-1124 HIKPENAV
+1124 GVKPQNAV
-1132 SIPPT
+1132 SIPAT
-1137 QTSKESVLVDTES
+1137 QTSKESQASVDTKS
-1150 NGAKKPFGAAARI
+1150 NGAKKSFGAAARI

-1180 KIIQRYTQRTQKS
+1180 KIIQRYTQRTKKS
-1193 KEFTQSHR
+1193 KEYTQSYR

-1235 DVDGNEYI
+1235 DVDGNEYV

-1280 LVGEVARLMC
+1280 LVGEVAKLMC
-1290 EVTNFDRVAFCN
+1290 ELTNFDRAAFCN

-1314 VRTITGRNLIA
+1314 ARTITGRNLIA

-1360 ENILVLEYGSPESL
+1360 ENILVVDYDSPESL
-1374 EILQDRAD
+1374 EILRSRAD

-1400 PKEFLHQL
+1400 PKKFLQQL

-1413 KAGIALIFDEIVTG
+1413 EAGIALIFDEIVTG
-1427 FRIHQGGAQAHFG
+1427 FRIHPGGAQAHFG

-1543 PFTVYN
+1543 PFTAYN
-1549 FGSLFMVKPLPEFP
+1549 FGSLFMVKSLAEFP
-1563 YGDLLYYL
+1563 YGDLLFYL
-1571 LRDKGIHIWDHRPCF
+1571 LRDKGVHTWDHRPCF
-1586 LTTAHSEADLALVMA
+1586 LTTAHSEADLAFVMA
-1601 AFKETIAEMQAAGFL
+1601 AFKESITEMQSAGFL

-1627 ITNNSLRN
+1627 VTNNSLRN
-1635 RPPQPNAKLGRD
+1635 RPPQPDAKLGRD

-1657 DIERPGK
+1657 DTKRPGK

>member
-1 MVNMQASENQ
+1 MVNMQASNNQ
-11 DPIDGVAIIG
+11 DPSDGVAIIG

-31 VDELW
+31 VDEFW
-36 HNLCEG
+36 RNLCEG
-42 LESTNF
+42 LESTTF

-73 IISGGE
+73 IIPGGE
-79 TFDAAFFGINPLEAV
+79 TFDAAFFGVNPLEAV

-116 QSETFEGLIGLYA
+116 ESESFEGLIGLYA

-195 ACQALISYQCD
+195 ACQALTSYQCD
-206 LALAG
+206 LALSG

-218 QNSGYVAQEGSMLSG
+218 QNSGYMAQEGSMLSG

-248 FNNGAGLVVLKRLED
+248 FNNGAGVVVLKRLED

-279 INNDGSDKVSFTAP
+279 INNDGADKVSFTAP
-293 SVDGQAEAIAMAQAD
+293 SVDGQAEAVAMAQAY

-394 PKIDFANSPFYVNT
+394 PKIDLANSPFYVNT

-441 PLKIQNDA
+441 PQIQSS
-449 LYETLRERGL
+449 GSS
-459 ANAAL
+459 
-464 TKFKIQKKE
+464 
-473 EFERPKQLLL
+473 RPQQLLL

-491 LEAATTNL
+491 LEAATANL

-521 RKAFNYRRSI
+521 RKAFNYRRSV

-548 NQVNTRHLEIRNPAV
+548 NQVNTRHTEIRNPAV

-577 GLNLYNRE
+577 GLNLYNHE
-585 PVFQEVVDE
+585 PVFQEAVDE

-613 APGDAYGGLRLRE
+613 APSDAYGGLRLRE
-626 TAAISLRQTCFTQ
+626 TATISLRQTCFTQ

-657 VKPQAMIGHSIGE
+657 VKPQGMIGHSIGE
-670 FVAACIAGVFT
+670 FVAACIAGVFS
-681 LKDALM
+681 LEDALM

-736 GPTEAIASL
+736 GPPEAIASL
-745 QKKLESEEVVCR
+745 QKQLESEEVICR

-762 HAFHSPMMDSIIA
+762 HAFHSPMMDSIIH
-775 PFAELVGKVKLSPPQ
+775 PFAEVVGKVKLSPPQ

-805 QATDPMYWAIHLRQT
+805 QATDPMYWATHLRQT

-833 PERILLEVGPRIT
+833 PERLLLEVGPRIT
-846 TTTLARQQAKYIKQ
+846 TTTLARQQAKDIKQ
-860 QIAVASL
+860 QIAIPSL
-867 SDNAENEA
+867 GDNADNEA

-887 WLSGV
+887 WLAGV

-935 LLNPQLLE
+935 LPNPQLLE

-953 QKLILLLKEIIE
+953 QKLIPLLKEIIE

-1004 KVTLRHLLEIC
+1004 KVTLRQLLEIC
-1015 PNLGTLADLINQ
+1015 PNLVTLADLINQ
-1027 GLSREALSELGLT
+1027 ALSPEALSALGLT
-1040 ETVANPIPEAPLP
+1040 ETLADPIPEAPLP
-1053 LPATTSPTLVVH
+1053 EPAPANTSPTLLVH
-1065 EVHTNGSASQIST
+1065 EVHRNGSNGSTPQISL
-1078 QLTVSSVLE
+1078 QPAASNSVLE
-1087 NFINQQLQIMS
+1087 GVINQQLQIMS
-1098 QQLALLSNNSQ
+1098 QQLALLGNSSQ
-1109 SVTIPIVAA
+1109 SVTVPVVPA

-1124 HIKPENAV
+1124 GVKPQNTV

-1137 QTSKESVLVDTES
+1137 QTSKESQVSVDTDS
-1150 NGAKKPFGAAARI
+1150 NGAKKAFGAAARI

-1173 QQRTHLD
+1173 QQRTYLD
-1180 KIIQRYTQRTQKS
+1180 KIIQRYTKRTQKS
-1193 KEFTQSHR
+1193 KEYTQSHR

-1221 YPIVASRSSGSKLW
+1221 YPIVVSRSSGSKLW
-1235 DVDGNEYI
+1235 DVDGNEYV

-1280 LVGEVARLMC
+1280 LVGEVAKLMC
-1290 EVTNFDRVAFCN
+1290 ELTNFDRAAFCN

-1314 VRTITGRNLIA
+1314 ARTITGRNLIA

-1360 ENILVLEYGSPESL
+1360 ENILVVDYDSPESL
-1374 EILQDRAD
+1374 EILRSRAD

-1400 PKEFLHQL
+1400 PKEFLQQL

-1413 KAGIALIFDEIVTG
+1413 DAGIALIFDEIVTG
-1427 FRIHQGGAQAHFG
+1427 FRIHPGGAQAHFG

-1543 PFTVYN
+1543 PFTAYN
-1549 FGSLFMVKPLPEFP
+1549 FGSLFMVKSLPEFP
-1563 YGDLLYYL
+1563 YGDLLFYL
-1571 LRDKGIHIWDHRPCF
+1571 LRDKGVHTWDHRPCF
-1586 LTTAHSEADLALVMA
+1586 LTTAHSEADLAFVMA
-1601 AFKETIAEMQAAGFL
+1601 AFKESIAEMQSAGFL

-1627 ITNNSLRN
+1627 VTNNSLRN
-1635 RPPQPNAKLGRD
+1635 RPPQPDAKLGRD

-1657 DIERPGK
+1657 DTERPGK

>member
-1 MVNMQASENQ
+1 MVNMQTSDNQ

-31 VDELW
+31 VDEFW
-36 HNLCEG
+36 RNLCEG
-42 LESTNF
+42 LESTTF
-48 FQDEELDPSIDP
+48 FEDEEIDPSIDP

-73 IISGGE
+73 IIPGGE

-116 QSETFEGLIGLYA
+116 ESESFEGLIGLYA

-134 TYFANHIAGRMEI
+134 TYFANHISGRMEI

-190 VAVIQ
+190 VAIIQ
-195 ACQALISYQCD
+195 ACQALSNYQCD
-206 LALAG
+206 MALAG

-218 QNSGYVAQEGSMLSG
+218 QNSGYIAQEGSMLSG

-248 FNNGAGLVVLKRLED
+248 FNNGAGVVVLKRLED
-263 ALNDGDRIYAV
+263 ALNEGDRIYAV

-279 INNDGSDKVSFTAP
+279 INNDGADKVSFTAP
-293 SVDGQAEAIAMAQAD
+293 SVDGQAEAVAMAQAY

-408 KLAEWSEGETPRRAG
+408 ELAEWSEGETPRRAG

-441 PLKIQNDA
+441 PQIQSA
-449 LYETLRERGL
+449 GSS
-459 ANAAL
+459 
-464 TKFKIQKKE
+464 
-473 EFERPKQLLL
+473 RPQQLLL
-483 LSAKTSKA
+483 LSAKTSTA
-491 LEAATTNL
+491 LEAATVNL

-521 RKAFNYRRSI
+521 RKALNYRRSI

-548 NQVNTRHLEIRNPAV
+548 NQVNTRHTEIRNPAIA
-563 VFMFPGQGS
+563 FMFPGQGS

-577 GLNLYNRE
+577 GLNLYNHE

-607 REIIYP
+607 REIMYP
-613 APGDAYGGLRLRE
+613 ALSDRE
-626 TAAISLRQTCFTQ
+626 TATISLRQTCFTQ

-670 FVAACIAGVFT
+670 FIAACIAGVFT
-681 LKDALM
+681 LEDALM
-687 LVATRGRLMWELPA
+687 LVANRSRLMWELPE

-736 GPTEAIASL
+736 GPTEAIAAL
-745 QKKLESEEVVCR
+745 QKQLESEEIVCR
-757 HLHTS
+757 RLHTS
-762 HAFHSPMMDSIIA
+762 HAFHSPMMDSIIT
-775 PFAELVGKVKLSPPQ
+775 PFAEVVGKVKLSPPQ

-805 QATDPMYWAIHLRQT
+805 QATDPMYWATHLRQT

-833 PERILLEVGPRIT
+833 PERVLLEVGPRIT
-846 TTTLARQQAKYIKQ
+846 TTTLARQQAKDIKQ
-860 QIAVASL
+860 QIAISSL

-887 WLSGV
+887 WLAGV

-935 LLNPQLLE
+935 LLNSQLE
-943 KTQTMTTSPQ
+943 NTKTMTKSPQ
-953 QKLILLLKEIIE
+953 QKLIPLLKEIIE

-992 QVGLALKKKFKV
+992 QVGLALKKKFQV
-1004 KVTLRHLLEIC
+1004 KVTLRQLLEIY
-1015 PNLGTLADLINQ
+1015 PNLGTLADFINP
-1027 GLSREALSELGLT
+1027 ALSPETLSALGLT
-1040 ETVANPIPEAPLP
+1040 ETVAEPIPEVQLP
-1053 LPATTSPTLVVH
+1053 APATTSPTLLVH
-1065 EVHTNGSASQIST
+1065 EVHTNGSAPQISP
-1078 QLTVSSVLE
+1078 QPAASSVLE
-1087 NFINQQLQIMS
+1087 NVINQQLQIMS
-1098 QQLALLSNNSQ
+1098 QQLALLGNNSQ
-1109 SVTIPIVAA
+1109 PATIPVAPA
-1118 ATSQNN
+1118 ATPQNN
-1124 HIKPENAV
+1124 GVKAQNVV
-1132 SIPPT
+1132 SIPAT
-1137 QTSKESVLVDTES
+1137 QTNQESLASVDTET
-1150 NGAKKPFGAAARI
+1150 NGAKKAFGAAAQI
-1163 EKTQTKTLTA
+1163 EKTQTKTLTE

-1180 KIIQRYTQRTQKS
+1180 KIIQRYTQRTKKS
-1193 KEFTQSHR
+1193 KEYTQSHR

-1221 YPIVASRSSGSKLW
+1221 YPIVAARSSGSKLW
-1235 DVDGNEYI
+1235 DVDGNEYV

-1290 EVTNFDRVAFCN
+1290 ELTNFDRAAFCN

-1314 VRTITGRNLIA
+1314 ARTITGRNLIA

-1340 RGTKKLRSI
+1340 RRTKKLRSI

-1360 ENILVLEYGSPESL
+1360 ENILVLDYDSPESL
-1374 EILQDRAD
+1374 EILKNRAD

-1413 KAGIALIFDEIVTG
+1413 QAGIALIFDEIVTG
-1427 FRIHQGGAQAHFG
+1427 FRIHPGGAQAHFG

-1530 VAELMGYFQQVQA
+1530 VAELMGYFQKVQA
-1543 PFTVYN
+1543 PFTAYN
-1549 FGSLFMVKPLPEFP
+1549 FGSLFMVKSAPEFL
-1563 YGDLLYYL
+1563 YGDLLFYL
-1571 LRDKGIHIWDHRPCF
+1571 LRDKGVHTWDHRPCF
-1586 LTTAHSEADLALVMA
+1586 LTTAHSEADLGFVMT
-1601 AFKETIAEMQAAGFL
+1601 AFKESIAEMQSAGFL

-1627 ITNNSLRN
+1627 VTNNSLRN

-1657 DIERPGK
+1657 DTERPGK

>member
-1 MVNMQASENQ
+1 MVNIQASDNQ

-31 VDELW
+31 VDEFW
-36 HNLCEG
+36 RNLCEG
-42 LESTNF
+42 LESTTF

-73 IISGGE
+73 IIPGGE

-116 QSETFEGLIGLYA
+116 ESESFEGLIGLYA

-195 ACQALISYQCD
+195 ACQALTSYQCD
-206 LALAG
+206 LALSG

-218 QNSGYVAQEGSMLSG
+218 QNSGYIAQEGSMLSG

-248 FNNGAGLVVLKRLED
+248 FNNGAGVVVLKRLED

-293 SVDGQAEAIAMAQAD
+293 SVDGQAEAIAMAQAY

-394 PKIDFANSPFYVNT
+394 PKIDLANSPFYVNT

-441 PLKIQNDA
+441 PQIQSS
-449 LYETLRERGL
+449 GSS
-459 ANAAL
+459 
-464 TKFKIQKKE
+464 
-473 EFERPKQLLL
+473 RPQQLLL

-491 LEAATTNL
+491 LEAATANL

-521 RKAFNYRRSI
+521 RKAFNYRRSV
-531 VCHDIT
+531 VCHDLT

-548 NQVNTRHLEIRNPAV
+548 NQVNTRHTEIRNPGV

-577 GLNLYNRE
+577 GLNLYNHE
-585 PVFQEVVDE
+585 PVFQEAVDE

-613 APGDAYGGLRLRE
+613 APSDAEGGLRLRE

-657 VKPQAMIGHSIGE
+657 VKPQGMIGHSIGE

-681 LKDALM
+681 LEDALM

-736 GPTEAIASL
+736 GSTQAIATL
-745 QKKLESEEVVCR
+745 QKQLESEEVICR

-762 HAFHSPMMDSIIA
+762 HAFHSPMMDSIIH
-775 PFAELVGKVKLSPPQ
+775 PFAEVVGKVQLSPPQ

-805 QATDPMYWAIHLRQT
+805 QATNPMYWATHLRQT

-833 PERILLEVGPRIT
+833 PERLLLEVGPRIT
-846 TTTLARQQAKYIKQ
+846 TTTLARQQAKDIKQ
-860 QIAVASL
+860 QIAIPSL
-867 SDNAENEA
+867 GDNAENEA

-887 WLSGV
+887 WLAGV

-935 LLNPQLLE
+935 LANPQLLE
-943 KTQTMTTSPQ
+943 KAQTMTTSPQ
-953 QKLILLLKEIIE
+953 QKLIPLLKEIIE

-978 TTFLEM
+978 ITFLEM

-1004 KVTLRHLLEIC
+1004 KVTLRQLLEIY
-1015 PNLGTLADLINQ
+1015 PNLGTLSDFIN
-1027 GLSREALSELGLT
+1027 SALSPETLSALGLT
-1040 ETVANPIPEAPLP
+1040 ETVADIVPEAPLSE
-1053 LPATTSPTLVVH
+1053 PALVNTSPTLIVH
-1065 EVHTNGSASQIST
+1065 EVHTNGSNGSAPKISLQPAAS
-1078 QLTVSSVLE
+1078 SSILE
-1087 NFINQQLQIMS
+1087 GVINQQLQIMS
-1098 QQLALLSNNSQ
+1098 QQLALLGNSSQ
-1109 SVTIPIVAA
+1109 SVTVPVVPAA
-1118 ATSQNN
+1118 ISQNN
-1124 HIKPENAV
+1124 GNGVKPQNAV
-1132 SIPPT
+1132 SVPPT
-1137 QTSKESVLVDTES
+1137 QTSKESASVETES
-1150 NGAKKPFGAAARI
+1150 NGAKKAFGAAARI

-1173 QQRTHLD
+1173 QQRTYLD
-1180 KIIQRYTQRTQKS
+1180 KIIQRYTKRTQKS
-1193 KEFTQSHR
+1193 KEYTQSHR

-1221 YPIVASRSSGSKLW
+1221 YPIVVSRSSGSKLW

-1280 LVGEVARLMC
+1280 LVGEVAKLMC
-1290 EVTNFDRVAFCN
+1290 ELTNFDRAAFCN

-1314 VRTITGRNLIA
+1314 ARTITGRNLIA

-1360 ENILVLEYGSPESL
+1360 ENILVVDYDSPESL
-1374 EILQDRAD
+1374 EILRNRAD

-1400 PKEFLHQL
+1400 PKEFLQQL

-1413 KAGIALIFDEIVTG
+1413 EAGVALIFDEIVTG
-1427 FRIHQGGAQAHFG
+1427 FRIHPGGAQAHFG

-1543 PFTVYN
+1543 PFTAYN
-1549 FGSLFMVKPLPEFP
+1549 FGSLFMVKSLPEFP
-1563 YGDLLYYL
+1563 YGDLLFYL
-1571 LRDKGIHIWDHRPCF
+1571 LRDKGVHTWDHRPCF
-1586 LTTAHSEADLALVMA
+1586 LTTAHSEADLAFVMA
-1601 AFKETIAEMQAAGFL
+1601 AFKESIAEMQSAGFL

-1635 RPPQPNAKLGRD
+1635 RPPQPDAKLGRD

>member
-1 MVNMQASENQ
+1 MVNMQASDNQ
-11 DPIDGVAIIG
+11 DPSDGVAIIG

-31 VDELW
+31 VDEFW
-36 HNLCEG
+36 RNLCEG
-42 LESTNF
+42 LESTTF

-73 IISGGE
+73 IIPGGE

-116 QSETFEGLIGLYA
+116 ESESFEGLIGLYA

-195 ACQALISYQCD
+195 ACQALTSYQCD
-206 LALAG
+206 LALSG

-218 QNSGYVAQEGSMLSG
+218 QNSGYMTQEGSMLSG

-239 FDASAQGTM
+239 FDANAQGTM
-248 FNNGAGLVVLKRLED
+248 FNNGAGVVVLKRLED

-279 INNDGSDKVSFTAP
+279 INNDGADKVSFTAP
-293 SVDGQAEAIAMAQAD
+293 SVDGQAEAIAMAQAY

-394 PKIDFANSPFYVNT
+394 HKIDLANSPFYVNT
-408 KLAEWSEGETPRRAG
+408 KLAEWSEGETLRRAG

-441 PLKIQNDA
+441 PQIQSS
-449 LYETLRERGL
+449 GSS
-459 ANAAL
+459 
-464 TKFKIQKKE
+464 
-473 EFERPKQLLL
+473 RPQQLLL
-483 LSAKTSKA
+483 LSAKTSQA
-491 LEAATTNL
+491 LEAATANL

-537 DAIAALQSLDP
+537 DAIAALQSLDS
-548 NQVNTRHLEIRNPAV
+548 NQVNTRHIEIRNPAV

-572 QYVDM
+572 QYVNM
-577 GLNLYNRE
+577 GLNLYNHE
-585 PVFQEVVDE
+585 PVFQEAVDE
-594 CAEILKPLLGRDL
+594 CAEMLKPLLGKDL

-613 APGDAYGGLRLRE
+613 APSERE

-681 LKDALM
+681 LEDALM
-687 LVATRGRLMWELPA
+687 LVATRGRFMWELPA

-710 AKEVEPRLSAE
+710 AKQVEPRLSAE

-736 GPTEAIASL
+736 GPTEAIAVM
-745 QKKLESEEVVCR
+745 QKQLESEEVVCR

-762 HAFHSPMMDSIIA
+762 HAFHSPMMDSIIH
-775 PFAELVGKVKLSPPQ
+775 PFAEVVGKVKLSPPQ

-805 QATDPMYWAIHLRQT
+805 QATDPMYWATHLRQT
-820 VRFAEGVQ
+820 VRFAEGIQ

-833 PERILLEVGPRIT
+833 PERLLLEVGPRIT
-846 TTTLARQQAKYIKQ
+846 TTTLARQQAKDIKQ
-860 QIAVASL
+860 QIAIPSL
-867 SDNAENEA
+867 GDNADNEA

-887 WLSGV
+887 WLAGV

-903 TRQRIPLPTYPFE
+903 RRQRIPLPTYPFE
-916 RQRFWI
+916 HQRFWI

-935 LLNPQLLE
+935 LPNPQLLE

-953 QKLILLLKEIIE
+953 QKLIPLLKQIIE

-978 TTFLEM
+978 ITFLEM

-992 QVGLALKKKFKV
+992 QVGLALKKKFQV
-1004 KVTLRHLLEIC
+1004 KVTLRQLLEIY
-1015 PNLGTLADLINQ
+1015 PNLGTLADFIN
-1027 GLSREALSELGLT
+1027 SALSPETLSALGLT
-1040 ETVANPIPEAPLP
+1040 ETVADIVPEVPLSEPAP
-1053 LPATTSPTLVVH
+1053 TSTLVVH
-1065 EVHTNGSASQIST
+1065 EVHTNGSNGSAPKISPQPAAS
-1078 QLTVSSVLE
+1078 SSILE
-1087 NFINQQLQIMS
+1087 NVINQQLQIMS
-1098 QQLALLSNNSQ
+1098 QQLALLGNSSQ
-1109 SVTIPIVAA
+1109 SITIPVVPA

-1124 HIKPENAV
+1124 GVKPQNAV
-1132 SIPPT
+1132 SVPTT
-1137 QTSKESVLVDTES
+1137 QTSKESASVETES
-1150 NGAKKPFGAAARI
+1150 NGAKKAFGAAARI

-1180 KIIQRYTQRTQKS
+1180 KIIQRYTKRTQKS
-1193 KEFTQSHR
+1193 KEYTQTHR

-1235 DVDGNEYI
+1235 DVDGNEYV

-1280 LVGEVARLMC
+1280 LVGEVAKLMC
-1290 EVTNFDRVAFCN
+1290 ELTNFDRAAFCN

-1314 VRTITGRNLIA
+1314 ARTITGRNLIA

-1360 ENILVLEYGSPESL
+1360 ENILVVDYDSPESL
-1374 EILQDRAD
+1374 EILRSRAD

-1400 PKEFLHQL
+1400 PKEFLQQL

-1413 KAGIALIFDEIVTG
+1413 EAGIALIFDEIVTG
-1427 FRIHQGGAQAHFG
+1427 FRIHPGGAQAHFG

-1543 PFTVYN
+1543 PFTAYN
-1549 FGSLFMVKPLPEFP
+1549 FGSLFMVKSLPEFP
-1563 YGDLLYYL
+1563 YGDLLFYL
-1571 LRDKGIHIWDHRPCF
+1571 LRDKGVHTWDHRPCF
-1586 LTTAHSEADLALVMA
+1586 LTTAHSEADLAFVMA
-1601 AFKETIAEMQAAGFL
+1601 AFKESIAEMQSAGFL

-1621 EVTNRE
+1621 EVTNRQ
-1627 ITNNSLRN
+1627 TNNSLRN
-1635 RPPQPNAKLGRD
+1635 RPPQPDAKLGRD

-1657 DIERPGK
+1657 DTERPGK
-1664 YLQVASVS
+1664 YLQVASVL

>member
-1 MVNMQASENQ
+1 MQASDNQ

-21 MVGRFPGAGN
+21 MVGKFPGAGN
-31 VDELW
+31 VDEFW
-36 HNLCEG
+36 RNLCEG
-42 LESTNF
+42 LESTTF

-73 IISGGE
+73 IIAGGE

-116 QSETFEGLIGLYA
+116 ESESFEGLIGLYA

-134 TYFANHIAGRMEI
+134 TYFANHISGRMEI

-195 ACQALISYQCD
+195 ACQALTSYQCD

-218 QNSGYVAQEGSMLSG
+218 QNSGYMAQEGSMLSG

-239 FDASAQGTM
+239 FDVSAQGTM
-248 FNNGAGLVVLKRLED
+248 FNNGAGVVVLKRLED

-274 IRGSG
+274 IKGSG
-279 INNDGSDKVSFTAP
+279 INNDGADKVSFTAP
-293 SVDGQAEAIAMAQAD
+293 SVDGQAEAVAMAQAD

-394 PKIDFANSPFYVNT
+394 PKIDFANSPFYVNS

-441 PLKIQNDA
+441 PQIQSS
-449 LYETLRERGL
+449 GSS
-459 ANAAL
+459 
-464 TKFKIQKKE
+464 
-473 EFERPKQLLL
+473 RPQQLLL

-491 LEAATTNL
+491 LEAATANL

-548 NQVNTRHLEIRNPAV
+548 NQVNTRHTEIRNPAV

-572 QYVDM
+572 QYVNM

-585 PVFQEVVDE
+585 PVFQEAVDE

-613 APGDAYGGLRLRE
+613 APSDAYGGLRLRE
-626 TAAISLRQTCFTQ
+626 TATISLRQTCFTQ

-681 LKDALM
+681 LEDALM
-687 LVATRGRLMWELPA
+687 LVATRGRFMWELPE

-721 LAIAAINGPSLCVVS
+721 IAIAAINGPSLCVVS
-736 GPTEAIASL
+736 GPTEAIAAL
-745 QKKLESEEVVCR
+745 QKQLESEEVICR

-762 HAFHSPMMDSIIA
+762 HAFHSPMMDSIIH
-775 PFAELVGKVKLSPPQ
+775 PFAEVVEKVKLSPPQ

-805 QATDPMYWAIHLRQT
+805 QATDPMYWATHLRQT

-833 PERILLEVGPRIT
+833 PERLLLEVGPRIT
-846 TTTLARQQAKYIKQ
+846 TTTLARQQAKDIKQ
-860 QIAVASL
+860 QIAIASL
-867 SDNAENEA
+867 GDNAENET

-887 WLSGV
+887 WLAGV

-935 LLNPQLLE
+935 LPNPQLLE
-943 KTQTMTTSPQ
+943 KTQTMTTYPQ
-953 QKLILLLKEIIE
+953 QKLIPLLKEVIE

-1004 KVTLRHLLEIC
+1004 KVTLRQLLEIY
-1015 PNLGTLADLINQ
+1015 PNLGTLADFIN
-1027 GLSREALSELGLT
+1027 SALSPETLSALGLT
-1040 ETVANPIPEAPLP
+1040 ETVADIVPEAPLSE
-1053 LPATTSPTLVVH
+1053 PALVNTSPTLLVH
-1065 EVHTNGSASQIST
+1065 EVHTNGSNGSAPKIYPQPAAS
-1078 QLTVSSVLE
+1078 SSIIEGV
-1087 NFINQQLQIMS
+1087 INQQLQIMS
-1098 QQLALLSNNSQ
+1098 QQLALLGNSSQ
-1109 SVTIPIVAA
+1109 SVTVPVVPA

-1124 HIKPENAV
+1124 GVKPQNAV
-1132 SIPPT
+1132 SVAPT
-1137 QTSKESVLVDTES
+1137 QISKESASVETES
-1150 NGAKKPFGAAARI
+1150 NGAKKVFGAAARI

-1180 KIIQRYTQRTQKS
+1180 KIIQRYTKRTQKS
-1193 KEFTQSHR
+1193 KEYTQTHR

-1221 YPIVASRSSGSKLW
+1221 YPIVVSRSSGSKLW
-1235 DVDGNEYI
+1235 DVDGNEYV

-1280 LVGEVARLMC
+1280 LVGEVAKLMC
-1290 EVTNFDRVAFCN
+1290 ELTNFDRAAFCN

-1314 VRTITGRNLIA
+1314 ARTITGRNLIA

-1360 ENILVLEYGSPESL
+1360 ENILVVDYDSPESL
-1374 EILQDRAD
+1374 EILRSRAD

-1400 PKEFLHQL
+1400 PKEFLQQL

-1413 KAGIALIFDEIVTG
+1413 EAGIALIFDEIVTG
-1427 FRIHQGGAQAHFG
+1427 FRIHPGGAQAHFG

-1543 PFTVYN
+1543 PFTAYN
-1549 FGSLFMVKPLPEFP
+1549 FGSLFMVKSLPEFP
-1563 YGDLLYYL
+1563 YGDLLFYL
-1571 LRDKGIHIWDHRPCF
+1571 LRDKGVHTWDHRPCF
-1586 LTTAHSEADLALVMA
+1586 LTTAHSEADLAFVMA
-1601 AFKETIAEMQAAGFL
+1601 AFKESIAEMQSAGFL
-1616 SAPPI
+1616 STPPI

-1635 RPPQPNAKLGRD
+1635 RPPQPDAKLGRD

-1657 DIERPGK
+1657 DTERPGK
-1664 YLQVASVS
+1664 YLQVANVF

>member
-1 MVNMQASENQ
+1 MVNMQASDNQ

-36 HNLCEG
+36 RNLCQG
-42 LESTNF
+42 LESTTF
-48 FQDEELDPSIDP
+48 FKDEELDPSIDP

-73 IISGGE
+73 IIPGGE

-94 VMDPQARVFLELVY
+94 VMDPQARVFLELVH

-116 QSETFEGLIGLYA
+116 ESESFDGLIGLYA

-134 TYFANHIAGRMEI
+134 TYFANHISGRMEI

-190 VAVIQ
+190 VAIIQ
-195 ACQALISYQCD
+195 ACQALNSYQCD
-206 LALAG
+206 MALAG

-263 ALNDGDRIYAV
+263 ALNEGDRIYAV

-279 INNDGSDKVSFTAP
+279 INNDGAHKVSFTAP

-335 ALTQAFRVHTDAKQF
+335 ALTQAFRVHTNAKQF
-350 CAIGSLKSN
+350 CAIGSVKGN

-408 KLAEWSEGETPRRAG
+408 KLVEWSEGETLRRAG

-434 HIVLEEA
+434 HIMLEEA
-441 PLKIQNDA
+441 PQIQNS
-449 LYETLRERGL
+449 GSS
-459 ANAAL
+459 
-464 TKFKIQKKE
+464 
-473 EFERPKQLLL
+473 RPQQLLL

-491 LEAATTNL
+491 LEVATANL

-521 RKAFNYRRSI
+521 RKALNYRRSV

-548 NQVNTRHLEIRNPAV
+548 NQVNTRHSEIRNPAV

-572 QYVDM
+572 QYVNM

-594 CAEILKPLLGRDL
+594 CAQILKPLLGRDL
-607 REIIYP
+607 REIMYP
-613 APGDAYGGLRLRE
+613 APSDRE
-626 TAAISLRQTCFTQ
+626 TAAIFLRQTCFTQ

-687 LVATRGRLMWELPA
+687 LVTNRGRLMWELPE

-736 GPTEAIASL
+736 GPTEAIAAL
-745 QKKLESEEVVCR
+745 QKQLESEEVVCR

-775 PFAELVGKVKLSPPQ
+775 PFAEVVGKVKLSPPQ

-805 QATDPMYWAIHLRQT
+805 QATDPMYWATHLRQT
-820 VRFAEGVQ
+820 VRFAEGIQ
-828 TLWQQ
+828 TLWQH

-846 TTTLARQQAKYIKQ
+846 TTTLARQQAKDIKQ
-860 QIAVASL
+860 QIAIASL
-867 SDNAENEA
+867 GDNAQNEA

-887 WLSGV
+887 WLAGV

-903 TRQRIPLPTYPFE
+903 TRQRISLPTYPFE

-922 DPPPHPNRAATPK
+922 DPPPHPNRAATAK
-935 LLNPQLLE
+935 LPNRQSLE
-943 KTQTMTTSPQ
+943 KTQTMKTYPQ
-953 QKLILLLKEIIE
+953 QKLIPLLKEIIE

-992 QVGLALKKKFKV
+992 QVGLALKKKFQV
-1004 KVTLRHLLEIC
+1004 KVTLRQLLEIY
-1015 PNLGTLADLINQ
+1015 PNLGTLADFINP
-1027 GLSREALSELGLT
+1027 ALSAETLSALGLI
-1040 ETVANPIPEAPLP
+1040 ETVAEPTPEVQ
-1053 LPATTSPTLVVH
+1053 LPAPATRSPTLVVH
-1065 EVHTNGSASQIST
+1065 EVHPNGSAPQISP
-1078 QLTVSSVLE
+1078 QPAASSFLE
-1087 NFINQQLQIMS
+1087 NVINQQLQIMT
-1098 QQLALLSNNSQ
+1098 QQLALLGNNNQ
-1109 SVTIPIVAA
+1109 AVTIPVVPA

-1124 HIKPENAV
+1124 YVKPQNAV
-1132 SIPPT
+1132 SIPAT
-1137 QTSKESVLVDTES
+1137 QTSKESLPSVDTET
-1150 NGAKKPFGAAARI
+1150 NGAKKAFGAAARI

-1173 QQRTHLD
+1173 HQRTHLD
-1180 KIIQRYTQRTQKS
+1180 KIIQKYTQRTKKS
-1193 KEFTQSHR
+1193 KEYTQSHR

-1235 DVDGNEYI
+1235 DVDGNEYV

-1290 EVTNFDRVAFCN
+1290 ELTNFDRAAFCN

-1314 VRTITGRNLIA
+1314 ARTITGRNLIA

-1360 ENILVLEYGSPESL
+1360 ENILVLDYDSPESL
-1374 EILQDRAD
+1374 EILKNRAD

-1400 PKEFLHQL
+1400 PKEFLQQL

-1413 KAGIALIFDEIVTG
+1413 EAGIALIFDEIVTG
-1427 FRIHQGGAQAHFG
+1427 FRIHPGGAQAHFG

-1505 KAVLQHLKQS
+1505 KAVLQHLLHC
-1515 GPSLQQ
+1515 GPGLQQ

-1543 PFTVYN
+1543 PFTAYN
-1549 FGSLFMVKPLPEFP
+1549 FGSLFMVKSVPEFP
-1563 YGDLLYYL
+1563 YGDLLFYL
-1571 LRDKGIHIWDHRPCF
+1571 LRDKGVHTWDHRPCF
-1586 LTTAHSEADLALVMA
+1586 LTTAHSEADLAFVMA
-1601 AFKETIAEMQAAGFL
+1601 AFKESIAEMQSAGFL

-1621 EVTNRE
+1621 EVTNCDRHNGVE
-1627 ITNNSLRN
+1627 RN
-1635 RPPQPNAKLGRD
+1635 RPPQPDARLGRD

-1657 DIERPGK
+1657 DTERPGK

>member
-1 MVNMQASENQ
+1 MVNMQTSDNQ

-31 VDELW
+31 VDEFW
-36 HNLCEG
+36 RNLCEG
-42 LESTNF
+42 LESTTF
-48 FQDEELDPSIDP
+48 FEDEELDPSIDP
-60 NLCKDPSYVKARG
+60 NVCKDPSYVKARG
-73 IISGGE
+73 VIPGGE

-116 QSETFEGLIGLYA
+116 ESESFEGLIGLYA

-134 TYFANHIAGRMEI
+134 TYFANHISGRMEI

-195 ACQALISYQCD
+195 ACQALTSYQCD

-248 FNNGAGLVVLKRLED
+248 FNNGAGVVVLKRLED

-279 INNDGSDKVSFTAP
+279 INNDGADKVSFTAP
-293 SVDGQAEAIAMAQAD
+293 SVDGQAEAIAMAQAY

-335 ALTQAFRVHTDAKQF
+335 ALTQAFRVHTNAKQF

-408 KLAEWSEGETPRRAG
+408 KLAEWSEGETPRRAS

-441 PLKIQNDA
+441 PQIQSS
-449 LYETLRERGL
+449 GSS
-459 ANAAL
+459 
-464 TKFKIQKKE
+464 
-473 EFERPKQLLL
+473 RPQQLLL
-483 LSAKTSKA
+483 LSAKTSQA
-491 LEAATTNL
+491 LEAATANL

-507 EINLADVAYTLQRG
+507 EIKLADVAYTLQRG
-521 RKAFNYRRSI
+521 RKAFSYRRSI

-548 NQVNTRHLEIRNPAV
+548 NQVNTRHTEIRNPAV

-572 QYVDM
+572 QYVNM

-585 PVFQEVVDE
+585 PVFQEAVDE
-594 CAEILKPLLGRDL
+594 CAEMLKPLLGKDL

-613 APGDAYGGLRLRE
+613 APSDRE

-650 QLWQSWG
+650 LLWQSWG
-657 VKPQAMIGHSIGE
+657 VKPQGMIGHSIGE

-681 LKDALM
+681 LEDALM

-710 AKEVEPRLSAE
+710 AEEVEPRLSAE

-736 GPTEAIASL
+736 GPTEAIAVL
-745 QKKLESEEVVCR
+745 QKQLESEEVICR

-762 HAFHSPMMDSIIA
+762 HAFHSPMMDSIIH
-775 PFAELVGKVKLSPPQ
+775 PFAEVVGKVKLSPPQ
-790 IPFVSTVTADWITAQ
+790 IPFVSTVTADWITTQ
-805 QATDPMYWAIHLRQT
+805 QATDPMYWATHLRQT
-820 VRFAEGVQ
+820 VRFAEGIQ

-846 TTTLARQQAKYIKQ
+846 TTTLARQQAKDIKQ
-860 QIAVASL
+860 QIAYASL
-867 SDNAENEA
+867 GDNAENEA

-887 WLSGV
+887 WLAGV

-922 DPPPHPNRAATPK
+922 DPPPHPNRAVTPK
-935 LLNPQLLE
+935 LPNPQLLE
-943 KTQTMTTSPQ
+943 KTQTMTTFPQ
-953 QKLILLLKEIIE
+953 QKLIPLLKEIIE
-965 ETSGLEIASVDDS
+965 ETSGLEIASVDDL

-992 QVGLALKKKFKV
+992 QVGLALKKKFQV
-1004 KVTLRHLLEIC
+1004 KVTLRQLLEIY
-1015 PNLGTLADLINQ
+1015 PNLGTLADFINSA
-1027 GLSREALSELGLT
+1027 LSRETLSALGLT
-1040 ETVANPIPEAPLP
+1040 ETVAEPTPEAALP
-1053 LPATTSPTLVVH
+1053 APATTSPTLLVH
-1065 EVHTNGSASQIST
+1065 EVHTNGSNGSAPQISL
-1078 QLTVSSVLE
+1078 QPAASSVLE
-1087 NFINQQLQIMS
+1087 SVINQQLQIMS
-1098 QQLALLSNNSQ
+1098 QQLALLGNSSQ
-1109 SVTIPIVAA
+1109 SLTIPVVPAA
-1118 ATSQNN
+1118 ISQNN
-1124 HIKPENAV
+1124 GVKPQNAL

-1137 QTSKESVLVDTES
+1137 QTNKESQASVDTES
-1150 NGAKKPFGAAARI
+1150 NGAKKAFGAAARI

-1193 KEFTQSHR
+1193 KEYTQTHR

-1221 YPIVASRSSGSKLW
+1221 YPIVVSRSSGSKLW
-1235 DVDGNEYI
+1235 DVDGNEYV

-1280 LVGEVARLMC
+1280 LVGEVAKLMC
-1290 EVTNFDRVAFCN
+1290 ELTNFDRAAFCN

-1314 VRTITGRNLIA
+1314 ARTITGRNLIA

-1360 ENILVLEYGSPESL
+1360 ENILVVDYDSPESL
-1374 EILQDRAD
+1374 EILRSRAD

-1400 PKEFLHQL
+1400 PKEFLQQL

-1413 KAGIALIFDEIVTG
+1413 EAGIALIFDEIVTG
-1427 FRIHQGGAQAHFG
+1427 FRIHPGGAQAHFG

-1521 NLNARTDKF
+1521 NLNVRTDKF

-1543 PFTVYN
+1543 PFTAYN
-1549 FGSLFMVKPLPEFP
+1549 FGSLFMVKSAPEFA
-1563 YGDLLYYL
+1563 YGDLLFYL
-1571 LRDKGIHIWDHRPCF
+1571 LRDKGVHTWDHRPCF
-1586 LTTAHSEADLALVMA
+1586 LTTAHSEADLAFVMA
-1601 AFKETIAEMQAAGFL
+1601 AFKESIAEMQSAGFL
-1616 SAPPI
+1616 SAPPV

-1635 RPPQPNAKLGRD
+1635 RPPQPDARLGRD

-1657 DIERPGK
+1657 DTERPGK

>member
-1 MVNMQASENQ
+1 MVNMQTSDNQ

-31 VDELW
+31 VDEFW
-36 HNLCEG
+36 RNLCEG
-42 LESTNF
+42 LESTTF
-48 FQDEELDPSIDP
+48 FEDEELDPSIDP
-60 NLCKDPSYVKARG
+60 NVCKDPSYVKARG
-73 IISGGE
+73 VIPGGE

-116 QSETFEGLIGLYA
+116 ESESFEGLIGLYA

-134 TYFANHIAGRMEI
+134 TYFANHISGRMEI

-195 ACQALISYQCD
+195 ACQALTSYQCD

-248 FNNGAGLVVLKRLED
+248 FNNGAGVVVLKRLED

-274 IRGSG
+274 IRGTG
-279 INNDGSDKVSFTAP
+279 INNDGADKVSFTAP
-293 SVDGQAEAIAMAQAD
+293 SVDGQAEAIAMAQAY

-335 ALTQAFRVHTDAKQF
+335 ALTQAFRVRTNAKQF

-408 KLAEWSEGETPRRAG
+408 KLAEWSEGETPRRAS

-441 PLKIQNDA
+441 PQIQSS
-449 LYETLRERGL
+449 GSS
-459 ANAAL
+459 
-464 TKFKIQKKE
+464 
-473 EFERPKQLLL
+473 RPQQLLL
-483 LSAKTSKA
+483 LSAKTSQA
-491 LEAATTNL
+491 LEAATANL

-531 VCHDIT
+531 VCDDIT

-548 NQVNTRHLEIRNPAV
+548 NQVNTRHTEIRNPAV

-572 QYVDM
+572 QYVNM

-585 PVFQEVVDE
+585 PVFQEAVDE
-594 CAEILKPLLGRDL
+594 CAETLKPLLGKDL

-613 APGDAYGGLRLRE
+613 APSDRE

-681 LKDALM
+681 LEDALM
-687 LVATRGRLMWELPA
+687 LVVNRSRLMWELPA

-710 AKEVEPRLSAE
+710 AKEVEPRLSTE

-736 GPTEAIASL
+736 GPTEAIAAL
-745 QKKLESEEVVCR
+745 QKQLESEEVVCR

-762 HAFHSPMMDSIIA
+762 HAFHSPMMDSIIH
-775 PFAELVGKVKLSPPQ
+775 PFADVVGKVKLSPPQ

-805 QATDPMYWAIHLRQT
+805 QATDPMYWATHLRQT

-846 TTTLARQQAKYIKQ
+846 TTTLARQQAKDIKQ
-860 QIAVASL
+860 QIAYASL
-867 SDNAENEA
+867 GDNAENEA

-887 WLSGV
+887 WLAGV

-935 LLNPQLLE
+935 LPNPQLLE

-953 QKLILLLKEIIE
+953 QKLIPLLKEIIE

-992 QVGLALKKKFKV
+992 QVGLALKKKFQV
-1004 KVTLRHLLEIC
+1004 KVTLRQLLEIY
-1015 PNLGTLADLINQ
+1015 PNLETLADFIN
-1027 GLSREALSELGLT
+1027 SALSVETLSALGLT
-1040 ETVANPIPEAPLP
+1040 ETVAEPTPEAALP
-1053 LPATTSPTLVVH
+1053 APATTSPTLLVH
-1065 EVHTNGSASQIST
+1065 EVHTNGSNGSAPQISL
-1078 QLTVSSVLE
+1078 QPAASSVLE
-1087 NFINQQLQIMS
+1087 SVINQQLQIMS
-1098 QQLALLSNNSQ
+1098 QQLALLGNSSQ
-1109 SVTIPIVAA
+1109 SVTIPVIPAA
-1118 ATSQNN
+1118 ISQNN
-1124 HIKPENAV
+1124 GVKPQNAV
-1132 SIPPT
+1132 SIPTT
-1137 QTSKESVLVDTES
+1137 QTNKESQASVDTES
-1150 NGAKKPFGAAARI
+1150 NGAKKAFGAAARI

-1193 KEFTQSHR
+1193 KEYTQTHR

-1221 YPIVASRSSGSKLW
+1221 YPIVVSRSSGSKLW
-1235 DVDGNEYI
+1235 DVDGNEYV

-1280 LVGEVARLMC
+1280 LVGEVAKLMC
-1290 EVTNFDRVAFCN
+1290 ELTNFDRAAFCN

-1314 VRTITGRNLIA
+1314 ARTITGRNLIA

-1360 ENILVLEYGSPESL
+1360 ENILVVDYDSPESL
-1374 EILQDRAD
+1374 EILRSRAD

-1400 PKEFLHQL
+1400 PKEFLQQL

-1413 KAGIALIFDEIVTG
+1413 EAGIALIFDEIVTG
-1427 FRIHQGGAQAHFG
+1427 FRIHPGGAQAHFG
-1440 IKADIATYGKIV
+1440 IKADIATYGKII

-1543 PFTVYN
+1543 PFTAYN
-1549 FGSLFMVKPLPEFP
+1549 FGSLFMVKSAPEFA
-1563 YGDLLYYL
+1563 YGDLLFYL
-1571 LRDKGIHIWDHRPCF
+1571 LRDKGVHTWDHRPCF
-1586 LTTAHSEADLALVMA
+1586 LTTAHSEADLAFVMA
-1601 AFKETIAEMQAAGFL
+1601 AFKESIAEMQSAGFL

-1635 RPPQPNAKLGRD
+1635 RPPQPDARLGRD

-1657 DIERPGK
+1657 DTERPGK

>member
-1 MVNMQASENQ
+1 MVNMQTSDNNQ

-31 VDELW
+31 VDEFW
-36 HNLCEG
+36 RNLCEG
-42 LESTNF
+42 LESTTF
-48 FQDEELDPSIDP
+48 FEDDELDPSIDP

-73 IISGGE
+73 IIPGGE

-116 QSETFEGLIGLYA
+116 ESESFEGLIGLYA

-134 TYFANHIAGRMEI
+134 TYFANHISGRMEI

-190 VAVIQ
+190 VAIIQ
-195 ACQALISYQCD
+195 ACQALSSYQCD
-206 LALAG
+206 MALAG

-218 QNSGYVAQEGSMLSG
+218 QNSGYMAQEGSMLSG

-248 FNNGAGLVVLKRLED
+248 FNSGAGVVVLKRLED

-293 SVDGQAEAIAMAQAD
+293 SVDGQAEAVAMAQAY

-335 ALTQAFRVHTDAKQF
+335 ALTQAFRVHTDAKEF

-408 KLAEWSEGETPRRAG
+408 KLAEWLEGETPRRAG

-441 PLKIQNDA
+441 PQIQSS
-449 LYETLRERGL
+449 GSS
-459 ANAAL
+459 
-464 TKFKIQKKE
+464 
-473 EFERPKQLLL
+473 RPQQLLL
-483 LSAKTSKA
+483 LSAKTSTA
-491 LEAATTNL
+491 LEAATANL
-499 QQHLQYNA
+499 QQHLQYNS

-521 RKAFNYRRSI
+521 RKAFSYRRSI

-548 NQVNTRHLEIRNPAV
+548 NQVNTRHIEIRNPAV

-572 QYVDM
+572 QYLDM

-594 CAEILKPLLGRDL
+594 CAKILKPLLGKDL
-607 REIIYP
+607 REIMYP
-613 APGDAYGGLRLRE
+613 ASDRE
-626 TAAISLRQTCFTQ
+626 TATISLRQTCFTQ

-670 FVAACIAGVFT
+670 FVAACIAGVFS
-681 LKDALM
+681 LEDALM
-687 LVATRGRLMWELPA
+687 LVATRGRLMWELPE

-710 AKEVEPRLSAE
+710 AKEIEQRLSAE
-721 LAIAAINGPSLCVVS
+721 LAIAATNGPSLCVVS
-736 GPTEAIASL
+736 GPTKAIAAL
-745 QKKLESEEVVCR
+745 QKQLESEEIVCR

-762 HAFHSPMMDSIIA
+762 HAFHSPMMDRIIA
-775 PFAELVGKVKLSPPQ
+775 PFAEVVGKVKLSPPE

-805 QATDPMYWAIHLRQT
+805 QATNPMYWATHLRQT

-833 PERILLEVGPRIT
+833 PERLLLEVGPRIT
-846 TTTLARQQAKYIKQ
+846 TTTLARQQAKDIKQ
-860 QIAVASL
+860 QIAIPSL
-867 SDNAENEA
+867 GDNAENEA

-887 WLSGV
+887 WLAGV

-935 LLNPQLLE
+935 LPNSQLLE

-953 QKLILLLKEIIE
+953 QKLIPLLKEIIE

-1004 KVTLRHLLEIC
+1004 KVTLRQLLEIC
-1015 PNLGTLADLINQ
+1015 PNLVTLADLINPA
-1027 GLSREALSELGLT
+1027 LSPEALSALGLT
-1040 ETVANPIPEAPLP
+1040 ETVTETTPEIPLP
-1053 LPATTSPTLVVH
+1053 APATTSPTLVVH
-1065 EVHTNGSASQIST
+1065 EVHTNGSAPQISP
-1078 QLTVSSVLE
+1078 QPAASNFLE
-1087 NFINQQLQIMS
+1087 NVINQQLQIMT
-1098 QQLALLSNNSQ
+1098 QQLALLGNNSQ
-1109 SVTIPIVAA
+1109 SVTIPVVPA

-1124 HIKPENAV
+1124 GVKPQNAV
-1132 SIPPT
+1132 SIPST
-1137 QTSKESVLVDTES
+1137 QTSKESASVDTES
-1150 NGAKKPFGAAARI
+1150 NGTKKTFGAAARI
-1163 EKTQTKTLTA
+1163 EKTQTKTLTE

-1193 KEFTQSHR
+1193 KEYTQTHR

-1221 YPIVASRSSGSKLW
+1221 YPIVVSRSSGSKLW
-1235 DVDGNEYI
+1235 DVDGNKYV

-1280 LVGEVARLMC
+1280 LVGEVAKLMC
-1290 EVTNFDRVAFCN
+1290 ELTNFDRAAFCN

-1314 VRTITGRNLIA
+1314 ARTITGRNLIA

-1360 ENILVLEYGSPESL
+1360 ENILVVDYDSPESL
-1374 EILQDRAD
+1374 EILKNRAD

-1400 PKEFLHQL
+1400 PKEFLQQL
-1408 RDFTE
+1408 RDFTTE
-1413 KAGIALIFDEIVTG
+1413 AGIALIFDEIVTG
-1427 FRIHQGGAQAHFG
+1427 FRIHPGGAQAHFG

-1505 KAVLQHLKQS
+1505 KAVLQHLQKS

-1543 PFTVYN
+1543 PFTAYN
-1549 FGSLFMVKPLPEFP
+1549 FGSLFMVKSAPEFA
-1563 YGDLLYYL
+1563 YGDLLFYL
-1571 LRDKGIHIWDHRPCF
+1571 LRDKGVHTWDHRPCF
-1586 LTTAHSEADLALVMA
+1586 LTTAHSEADLAFVMA
-1601 AFKETIAEMQAAGFL
+1601 AFKESIGEMQSAGFL

-1635 RPPQPNAKLGRD
+1635 RPPQPDAKLGRD

-1657 DIERPGK
+1657 DTDRPGK

>member
-1 MVNMQASENQ
+1 MVNMQTSDNQ

-31 VDELW
+31 VDEFW
-36 HNLCEG
+36 RNLCEG
-42 LESTNF
+42 LESTTF

-116 QSETFEGLIGLYA
+116 ESESFDGLIGLYA

-134 TYFANHIAGRMEI
+134 TYFANHISGRMEI

-190 VAVIQ
+190 VAIIQ
-195 ACQALISYQCD
+195 ACQALSSYQCD
-206 LALAG
+206 MALAG

-218 QNSGYVAQEGSMLSG
+218 QNSGYMAQEGSMLSG

-248 FNNGAGLVVLKRLED
+248 FNNGAGIVVLKRLED
-263 ALNDGDRIYAV
+263 ALNEGDRIYAV

-279 INNDGSDKVSFTAP
+279 INNDGADKVSFTAP
-293 SVDGQAEAIAMAQAD
+293 SVDGQAEAVAMAQAY

-359 VGHLVAAAGVAGLI
+359 VGHLVAAAGIAGLI
-373 KTALA
+373 KTVLA

-408 KLAEWSEGETPRRAG
+408 KLAEWPEGETPRRAG

-441 PLKIQNDA
+441 PQIQNS
-449 LYETLRERGL
+449 GSS
-459 ANAAL
+459 
-464 TKFKIQKKE
+464 
-473 EFERPKQLLL
+473 RPQQLLL
-483 LSAKTSKA
+483 LSAKTSTA
-491 LEAATTNL
+491 LEAATANL
-499 QQHLQYNA
+499 QQYLQYNA

-521 RKAFNYRRSI
+521 RKALNYRRSV

-548 NQVNTRHLEIRNPAV
+548 NQVNTRHTEIRNPAV
-563 VFMFPGQGS
+563 AFMFPGQGS

-594 CAEILKPLLGRDL
+594 CAEILKPLLGGDL
-607 REIIYP
+607 RKIIYP
-613 APGDAYGGLRLRE
+613 APSDRE
-626 TAAISLRQTCFTQ
+626 TAAIALKQTCFTQ

-657 VKPQAMIGHSIGE
+657 VEPQAMIGHSIGE

-681 LKDALM
+681 LEDALM
-687 LVATRGRLMWELPA
+687 LVANRGRFMWDLPQ
-701 GAMLSVRLP
+701 GSMLSVRLP

-736 GPTEAIASL
+736 GPTEAIAAL
-745 QKKLESEEVVCR
+745 QKQLESEEVVCR
-757 HLHTS
+757 RLHTS
-762 HAFHSPMMDSIIA
+762 HAFHSPMMDDIIA
-775 PFAELVGKVKLSPPQ
+775 PFAEVVRKVKLSPPQ

-805 QATDPMYWAIHLRQT
+805 QATDPMYWATHLRQT
-820 VRFAEGVQ
+820 VRFAQGIQ

-833 PERILLEVGPRIT
+833 PERVLLEVGPRIT
-846 TTTLARQQAKYIKQ
+846 TTTLARQQAKDIKQ
-860 QIAVASL
+860 QIAIASL
-867 SDNAENEA
+867 GDNAENEA

-887 WLSGV
+887 WLAGV

-922 DPPPHPNRAATPK
+922 DPLPHPNRAATPK
-935 LLNPQLLE
+935 PLNPQLE
-943 KTQTMTTSPQ
+943 KTQDMTKSPQ
-953 QKLILLLKEIIE
+953 QKLIPLLKEIIE

-992 QVGLALKKKFKV
+992 QVGLALKKKFQV
-1004 KVTLRHLLEIC
+1004 KVTLRQLLEIY
-1015 PNLGTLADLINQ
+1015 PNLGTLADFINP
-1027 GLSREALSELGLT
+1027 ALSAETLSALGLT
-1040 ETVANPIPEAPLP
+1040 ETVAEPIPEVPL
-1053 LPATTSPTLVVH
+1053 LAAVTTSPTLVVH
-1065 EVHTNGSASQIST
+1065 EVHTNGSAPQISP
-1078 QLTVSSVLE
+1078 QPAASSFFE
-1087 NFINQQLQIMS
+1087 NVINQQLQIMS
-1098 QQLALLSNNSQ
+1098 QQLALLGNNSQ
-1109 SVTIPIVAA
+1109 PVTIPVVPVA
-1118 ATSQNN
+1118 TPQNN
-1124 HIKPENAV
+1124 GVKPQSAV
-1132 SIPPT
+1132 SIPAT
-1137 QTSKESVLVDTES
+1137 QTGKESPASVDTES
-1150 NGAKKPFGAAARI
+1150 NGAKKAFGAAARI
-1163 EKTQTKTLTA
+1163 EKTQTKTLTT

-1180 KIIQRYTQRTQKS
+1180 KIIQRYTKRTQKS
-1193 KEFTQSHR
+1193 KEYTQSHR

-1221 YPIVASRSSGSKLW
+1221 YPIVAARSSGSKLW
-1235 DVDGNEYI
+1235 DLDGNEYV

-1280 LVGEVARLMC
+1280 LVGEVAKLMC
-1290 EVTNFDRVAFCN
+1290 ELTNFDRAAFCN

-1314 VRTITGRNLIA
+1314 ARTITGRNLIA

-1360 ENILVLEYGSPESL
+1360 ENILVVDYDSPESL
-1374 EILQDRAD
+1374 EILRSRAD

-1400 PKEFLHQL
+1400 PKEFLQQL

-1413 KAGIALIFDEIVTG
+1413 EAGIALIFDEIVTG
-1427 FRIHQGGAQAHFG
+1427 FRIHPGGAQAHFG

-1530 VAELMGYFQQVQA
+1530 VAELMGYFEKVQA
-1543 PFTVYN
+1543 PFTAYN
-1549 FGSLFMVKPLPEFP
+1549 FGSLFMVKSSPEFP
-1563 YGDLLYYL
+1563 YGDLLFYL
-1571 LRDKGIHIWDHRPCF
+1571 LRDKGVHTWDHRPCF
-1586 LTTAHSEADLALVMA
+1586 LTTAHSEADLAFVMA
-1601 AFKETIAEMQAAGFL
+1601 AFKESIAEMQSAGFL

-1621 EVTNRE
+1621 EVTNSE
-1627 ITNNSLRN
+1627 VTNNSLRN

-1657 DIERPGK
+1657 DTERPGK

>member
-1 MVNMQASENQ
+1 MVNMQASDNQ

-21 MVGRFPGAGN
+21 MVGRFPGAEN

-36 HNLCEG
+36 RNLCQG
-42 LESTNF
+42 LESTTF
-48 FQDEELDPSIDP
+48 FKDEELDPSIDP

-73 IISGGE
+73 IIPGGE

-94 VMDPQARVFLELVY
+94 VMDPQARVFLELVH

-116 QSETFEGLIGLYA
+116 ESESFDGLIGLYA

-134 TYFANHIAGRMEI
+134 TYFANHISGRMEI

-190 VAVIQ
+190 VAIIQ
-195 ACQALISYQCD
+195 ACQALNSYQCD
-206 LALAG
+206 MALAG

-218 QNSGYVAQEGSMLSG
+218 QSSGYVAQEGSMLSG

-263 ALNDGDRIYAV
+263 ALNEGNRIYAV

-279 INNDGSDKVSFTAP
+279 INNDGAHKVSFTAP

-335 ALTQAFRVHTDAKQF
+335 ALTQAFRVHTNAKQF
-350 CAIGSLKSN
+350 CAIGSVKGN

-408 KLAEWSEGETPRRAG
+408 KLAEWSEGETLRRAG

-441 PLKIQNDA
+441 PQIQNS
-449 LYETLRERGL
+449 GSS
-459 ANAAL
+459 
-464 TKFKIQKKE
+464 
-473 EFERPKQLLL
+473 RPQQLLL
-483 LSAKTSKA
+483 LSAKTSEA
-491 LEAATTNL
+491 LEAATANL

-521 RKAFNYRRSI
+521 RKALNYRRSV

-548 NQVNTRHLEIRNPAV
+548 NQVNTRHSEIRNPAV

-572 QYVDM
+572 QYVNM

-594 CAEILKPLLGRDL
+594 CAQILKPLLGRDL
-607 REIIYP
+607 REIMYP
-613 APGDAYGGLRLRE
+613 ALSDSE
-626 TAAISLRQTCFTQ
+626 TAAIFLRQTCFTQ

-687 LVATRGRLMWELPA
+687 LVANRGRLMWELPF

-736 GPTEAIASL
+736 GPTEAIAAL
-745 QKKLESEEVVCR
+745 QKQLESEEVVCR

-775 PFAELVGKVKLSPPQ
+775 PFAEVVGKVKLSPPQ

-805 QATDPMYWAIHLRQT
+805 QATDPMYWATHLRQT

-846 TTTLARQQAKYIKQ
+846 TTTLARQQAKDIKQ
-860 QIAVASL
+860 QIAIASL
-867 SDNAENEA
+867 GDNAQNEA

-887 WLSGV
+887 WLAGV
-892 SIDWSNFYQRE
+892 TIDWSNFYQRE
-903 TRQRIPLPTYPFE
+903 TRQRISLPTYPFE

-922 DPPPHPNRAATPK
+922 DPPPHPNCASTPK
-935 LLNPQLLE
+935 LPNCLLE
-943 KTQTMTTSPQ
+943 KTQTMKTYPQ
-953 QKLILLLKEIIE
+953 QKLIPLLKEIIE

-992 QVGLALKKKFKV
+992 QVGLALKKKFQV
-1004 KVTLRHLLEIC
+1004 KITLRQLLEIY
-1015 PNLGTLADLINQ
+1015 PNLGTLADFINP
-1027 GLSREALSELGLT
+1027 ALSAETLSALGLI
-1040 ETVANPIPEAPLP
+1040 ETVAEPTPEVQ
-1053 LPATTSPTLVVH
+1053 LPAPATISPTLVVR
-1065 EVHTNGSASQIST
+1065 EVHPNGSAPQISP
-1078 QLTVSSVLE
+1078 QPAASSFLE
-1087 NFINQQLQIMS
+1087 NVINQQLQIMT
-1098 QQLALLSNNSQ
+1098 QQLALLANNSQ
-1109 SVTIPIVAA
+1109 SVTIPVVPA

-1124 HIKPENAV
+1124 GVKPQNAL

-1137 QTSKESVLVDTES
+1137 QTSKELQASVDTES
-1150 NGAKKPFGAAARI
+1150 NGAKKSFGAAARI

-1173 QQRTHLD
+1173 HQRTHLD
-1180 KIIQRYTQRTQKS
+1180 KIIQRYTQRTKKS
-1193 KEFTQSHR
+1193 KEYTQSHR

-1221 YPIVASRSSGSKLW
+1221 YPIVVSRSSGSKLW
-1235 DVDGNEYI
+1235 DIDSNEYI

-1290 EVTNFDRVAFCN
+1290 ELTNFDRAAFCN

-1314 VRTITGRNLIA
+1314 ARTITGRNLIA

-1360 ENILVLEYGSPESL
+1360 ENILVLDYDSPESL
-1374 EILQDRAD
+1374 EILKNRAD

-1400 PKEFLHQL
+1400 PKEFLQKL

-1505 KAVLQHLKQS
+1505 KAVLQHLLHC

-1543 PFTVYN
+1543 PFTAYN
-1549 FGSLFMVKPLPEFP
+1549 FGSLFMVKSAPEFP
-1563 YGDLLYYL
+1563 YGDLLFYL
-1571 LRDKGIHIWDHRPCF
+1571 LRDKGVHTWDHRPCF
-1586 LTTAHSEADLALVMA
+1586 LTTAHSEADLAFVMA
-1601 AFKETIAEMQAAGFL
+1601 AFKESIAEMQSAGFL

-1621 EVTNRE
+1621 EVTNCDRHNAGE
-1627 ITNNSLRN
+1627 RN
-1635 RPPQPNAKLGRD
+1635 RPPQPDARLGRD

-1657 DIERPGK
+1657 DTERPGK

>member
-1 MVNMQASENQ
+1 MVNMQASDNQ

-31 VDELW
+31 VDEFW
-36 HNLCEG
+36 RNLCEG
-42 LESTNF
+42 LESTTF

-73 IISGGE
+73 IIPGGE

-116 QSETFEGLIGLYA
+116 ESESFEGLIGLYA

-195 ACQALISYQCD
+195 ACQALTSYQCD
-206 LALAG
+206 LALSG

-239 FDASAQGTM
+239 FDANAQGTM
-248 FNNGAGLVVLKRLED
+248 FNNGAGVVVLKRLED
-263 ALNDGDRIYAV
+263 ALHDGDRIYAV

-279 INNDGSDKVSFTAP
+279 INNDGADKVSFTAP
-293 SVDGQAEAIAMAQAD
+293 SVDGQAEAIAMAQAY

-394 PKIDFANSPFYVNT
+394 PKIDLANSPFYVNT

-441 PLKIQNDA
+441 PQIQSS
-449 LYETLRERGL
+449 GSS
-459 ANAAL
+459 
-464 TKFKIQKKE
+464 
-473 EFERPKQLLL
+473 RPQQLLL
-483 LSAKTSKA
+483 LSAKTSQA
-491 LEAATTNL
+491 LEAATANL

-521 RKAFNYRRSI
+521 RKSFNYRRSV
-531 VCHDIT
+531 VCHDLT

-548 NQVNTRHLEIRNPAV
+548 NQVNTRHTEIRNPAV

-572 QYVDM
+572 QYVNM

-613 APGDAYGGLRLRE
+613 APSDAYGGLRLQE

-681 LKDALM
+681 LEDALM

-745 QKKLESEEVVCR
+745 QKQLESEEVICR

-775 PFAELVGKVKLSPPQ
+775 PFAEVVRKVKLSPPQ

-805 QATDPMYWAIHLRQT
+805 QATDPMYWATHLRQT

-833 PERILLEVGPRIT
+833 PERLLLEVGPRIT
-846 TTTLARQQAKYIKQ
+846 TTTLARQQAKDIKQ
-860 QIAVASL
+860 QIAIPSL
-867 SDNAENEA
+867 NDNAENEA

-887 WLSGV
+887 WLAGV

-922 DPPPHPNRAATPK
+922 DPPPHPNRATTPK
-935 LLNPQLLE
+935 LPNPQLLE

-953 QKLILLLKEIIE
+953 QKLIPLLKQIIE

-978 TTFLEM
+978 ITFLEM

-992 QVGLALKKKFKV
+992 QVGLALKKKFQV
-1004 KVTLRHLLEIC
+1004 KVTLRQLLEIY
-1015 PNLGTLADLINQ
+1015 PNLGTLADFIN
-1027 GLSREALSELGLT
+1027 SALSPETLSALGLT
-1040 ETVANPIPEAPLP
+1040 ETVADIVPEAPLP
-1053 LPATTSPTLVVH
+1053 EPAPVTTSPTLVVH
-1065 EVHTNGSASQIST
+1065 EVHTNGSNGSAPKISLQPAAS
-1078 QLTVSSVLE
+1078 SSVLE
-1087 NFINQQLQIMS
+1087 GVINQQLQIMS
-1098 QQLALLSNNSQ
+1098 QQLALLGNSSQ
-1109 SVTIPIVAA
+1109 SVTVPVVPAA
-1118 ATSQNN
+1118 ISQNN
-1124 HIKPENAV
+1124 GVKPQNAV
-1132 SIPPT
+1132 SVPPS
-1137 QTSKESVLVDTES
+1137 QTSKESASVETES
-1150 NGAKKPFGAAARI
+1150 NGAKKAFGAAARI

-1180 KIIQRYTQRTQKS
+1180 KIIQRYTKRTQKS
-1193 KEFTQSHR
+1193 KEYTQTHR

-1235 DVDGNEYI
+1235 DVDGNEYV

-1280 LVGEVARLMC
+1280 LVGEVAKLMC
-1290 EVTNFDRVAFCN
+1290 ELTNFDRAAFCN

-1314 VRTITGRNLIA
+1314 ARTITGRNLIA

-1360 ENILVLEYGSPESL
+1360 ENILVVDYDSPESL
-1374 EILQDRAD
+1374 EILRSRAD

-1400 PKEFLHQL
+1400 PKEFLQQL
-1408 RDFTE
+1408 RDFTQE
-1413 KAGIALIFDEIVTG
+1413 AGIALIFDEIVTG
-1427 FRIHQGGAQAHFG
+1427 FRIHPGGAQAHFG

-1543 PFTVYN
+1543 PFTAYN
-1549 FGSLFMVKPLPEFP
+1549 FGSLFMVKSLPEFP
-1563 YGDLLYYL
+1563 YGDLLFYL
-1571 LRDKGIHIWDHRPCF
+1571 LRDKGVHTWDHRPCF
-1586 LTTAHSEADLALVMA
+1586 LTTAHSEADLAFVMA
-1601 AFKETIAEMQAAGFL
+1601 AFKESIAEMQSAGLL

-1627 ITNNSLRN
+1627 INNSLRN
-1635 RPPQPNAKLGRD
+1635 RPPQPDAKLGRD

-1657 DIERPGK
+1657 DTERPGK
-1664 YLQVASVS
+1664 YLQVASVF